1 MKKMKKS
8 KSLFA
13 AILAVLSIGLVSCGN
28 ENNPSQP
35 SNNPTTPSNNSQ
47 TPSVKNSYTFD
58 VNGELKEGM
67 TVTLIFKNN
76 GSAIVEQ
83 ASVVYSVD
91 DASKATVSGNK
102 ITFTGNGTVKITAT
116 YKGETIEKT
125 VEVAEGEHIY
135 TIAEAKA
142 ASSDLNNL
150 IKMRGKVTASLG
162 KSAYISDTTGGAYI
176 YNWSFNSADTAITNK
191 SFTVGQTV
199 DITAFIVHSNSKDKN
214 GNQNER
220 GLQISN
226 WNSEKRE
233 RVSGTSA
240 IVSTTEVEAMK
251 PIELDEAG
259 YKALTYDKVGNL
271 YTFEAEY
278 VSGNPKE
285 KGVNVKFKLGNTDIV
300 LRTDKYDPASPS
312 DTLVTGKKYKITAP
326 LSWFNGAQFA
336 YASSGVSIVEA
347 DAKPLEVS
355 YTGNAYVGQKVT
367 LETTASGV
375 KVTEGVTYTIEEGI
389 DLASL
394 ENGVLTITGEGTI
407 KVKATYVKDGKTLTA
422 EVTINATAL
431 ALSKLSELKSMTS
444 GKVKSR
450 GYVMGYTGTPRI
462 DYGLYDKVFIAD
474 GEDYFILYKVKPE
487 QLTGINVG
495 DLIEFTGDI
504 SHFPNGSVTT
514 YETRN
519 NVITKLTE
527 ADPSIVKPTATELT
541 SSSATFTFG
550 QDNISKAYKINQ
562 GVVISNTE
570 DSSGNMTVKFTLG
583 SNEYDLF
590 MDSRDYEITKDPFT
604 KLTVGTVF
612 NANVF
617 AAASNFFCPSNIEI
631 ISQQEVLTMDKEKAE
646 INIHGNDKTLQLN
659 ATYTGGSNT
668 DPIVWSS
675 SAESVATVDQ
685 NGLVTGVAVGETI
698 ITAKKSETL
707 SVQAKIT
714 VVDENITKVKV
725 SFNSDIADLLTI
737 DDSAKTA
744 TLTTQG
750 ITFLI
755 KQEGSPTPL
764 SQMKDYL
771 SSSNSLRFY
780 QGYSME
786 ISVASGTIKAIKPD
800 SYAKKAFTAKNIS
813 STDFTVTDID
823 TVSMKNTT
831 SSKISMKAVKQ
842 VQIFSLEFT
851 LGE

>member
-102 ITFTGNGTVKITAT
+102 ITFTGSGSIKITAT

-142 ASSDLNNL
+142 AKSDMNNL

-162 KSAYISDTTGGAYI
+162 KSAYISDSTGGAYI
-176 YNWSFNSADTAITNK
+176 YNWLFNNADTAITNK

-199 DITAFIVHSNSKDKN
+199 DITAFIVHSTNK
-214 GNQNER
+214 GER

-226 WNSEKRE
+226 WNSEKKE
-233 RVSGTSA
+233 RVNGTSA

-278 VSGNPKE
+278 VSGTPS
-285 KGVNVKFKLGNTDIV
+285 KGENADVLFKLGNTTIK
-300 LRTDKYDPASPS
+300 LRTDKFDPAAPS
-312 DTLVTGKKYKITAP
+312 DTLVAGKNYKITAP
-326 LSWFNGAQFA
+326 LSWYNGAQFA

-355 YTGNAYVGQKVT
+355 YTGNAYVGKEVT
-367 LETTASGV
+367 LVTTASGV
-375 KVTEGVTYTIEEGI
+375 KVTEGVTYTIEEGS

-394 ENGVLTITGEGTI
+394 ENDVLTITGEGTI

-450 GYVMGYTGTPRI
+450 GYVMGYTGTPRS
-462 DYGLYDKVFIAD
+462 DYGLYDKVFVAD
-474 GEDYFILYKVKPE
+474 GEDYFILYKVQPE
-487 QLTGINVG
+487 QLTGIKVG

-504 SHFPNGSVTT
+504 SHYANGSVTT
-514 YETRN
+514 YETKN

-527 ADPSIVKPTATELT
+527 ADSSIVKPTATELT
-541 SSSATFTFG
+541 STSAAFAFG
-550 QDNISKAYKINQ
+550 QTNISKAYKINQ
-562 GVVISNTE
+562 GVVVSNTE

-590 MDSRDYEITKDPFT
+590 MDSRDYDITKDPFT
-604 KLTVGTVF
+604 KLTVGAVF

-617 AAASNFFCPSNIEI
+617 AAATNFFCPSNIEI
-631 ISQQEVLTMDKEKAE
+631 TSQQEVFTMDKEKAE

-659 ATYTGGSNT
+659 ATYHGSNT

-685 NGLVTGVAVGETI
+685 NGLVTGVAVGEAI

-707 SVQAKIT
+707 KVQAKIT
-714 VVDENITKVKV
+714 VVDVNITKITVA
-725 SFNSDIADLLTI
+725 FNSEIADLLTI

-755 KQEGSPTPL
+755 KQEGSNTPL

-771 SSSNSLRFY
+771 SKNSLRFY
-780 QGYSME
+780 KGYSME

-800 SYAKKAFTAKNIS
+800 SYAKKAFTADNITS
-813 STDFTVTDID
+813 DDFTVTDID

-831 SSKISMKAVKQ
+831 SSKISMKAKNQ

>member
-102 ITFTGNGTVKITAT
+102 ITFTGNGSVKITAT

-142 ASSDLNNL
+142 ATSDANNL

-162 KSAYISDTTGGAYI
+162 TSAYISDSTGGAYI
-176 YNWSFNSADTAITNK
+176 YNWSFNNADTAITNK

-226 WNSEKRE
+226 YNSGS

-278 VSGNPKE
+278 VSGKPSKGT
-285 KGVNVKFKLGNTDIV
+285 GVNVKFKLGNTDIV
-300 LRTDKYDPASPS
+300 LRTDKFDPAAPS
-312 DTLVTGKKYKITAP
+312 DTLVAGKKYKITAP

-336 YASSGVSIVEA
+336 YASSGVSIVDA

-355 YTGNAYVGQKVT
+355 YTGDAYVGKEVT
-367 LETTASGV
+367 LVTTANGV
-375 KVTEGVTYTIEEGI
+375 KVTEGVTYTIEEGS

-394 ENGVLTITGEGTI
+394 ENDVLTITGEGTI

-431 ALSKLSELKSMTS
+431 ALSKLSELKSMTT

-462 DYGLYDKVFIAD
+462 DSGLYDKVFIAD

-504 SHFPNGSVTT
+504 QHYKQGDVTT
-514 YETRN
+514 YETKN

-527 ADPSIVKPTATELT
+527 ADSSIVKPTATELT
-541 SSSATFTFG
+541 SSSAAFAFG
-550 QDNISKAYKINQ
+550 QANISKAFKINQ
-562 GVVISNTE
+562 GVVVSNTE

-583 SNEYDLF
+583 SNEYELF
-590 MDSRDYEITKDPFT
+590 MDSRDYDITKDPFT
-604 KLTVGTVF
+604 KLTAGAVF
-612 NANVF
+612 NADVF

-631 ISQQEVLTMDKEKAE
+631 TSQQEVLTLDKEE
-646 INIHGNDKTLQLN
+646 GTINIHGNDKTLQLN
-659 ATYTGGSNT
+659 ATYGGTNT
-668 DPIVWSS
+668 APIVWSS
-675 SAESVATVDQ
+675 SVESVATVNQ

-714 VVDENITKVKV
+714 VVDENITKVTISASDLTEMETAGAVNQEVKGIKIEISNGIVNVANIRVYQGQTLKLTSNIGLMTKV
-725 SFNSDIADLLTI
+725 VFTCTASGD
-737 DDSAKTA
+737 AKYGPGCFTGTNYTA
-744 TLTTQG
+744 GEEETGTWELAAGASSLTLTASKKQVRITQ
-750 ITFLI
+750 
-755 KQEGSPTPL
+755 
-764 SQMKDYL
+764 
-771 SSSNSLRFY
+771 
-780 QGYSME
+780 ME
-786 ISVASGTIKAIKPD
+786 ISYIPSA
-800 SYAKKAFTAKNIS
+800 
-813 STDFTVTDID
+813 
-823 TVSMKNTT
+823 
-831 SSKISMKAVKQ
+831 
-842 VQIFSLEFT
+842 E
-851 LGE
+851 

>member
-142 ASSDLNNL
+142 ATSDMNNL

-162 KSAYISDTTGGAYI
+162 ESAYISDSTGGAYI
-176 YNWSFNSADTAITNK
+176 YKWSFNNADTAITNK

-199 DITAFIVHSNSKDKN
+199 DITAFIVHSNN
-214 GNQNER
+214 GGER

-226 WNSEKRE
+226 WNSEKKE
-233 RVSGTSA
+233 RVNGTSA

-355 YTGNAYVGQKVT
+355 YTGNANVGEIVN
-367 LETTASGV
+367 LVTTASGV
-375 KVTEGVTYTIEEGI
+375 KVTEGVTYTIEEGSN
-389 DLASL
+389 LASL

-431 ALSKLSELKSMTS
+431 TLSKLSELKSMTT

-450 GYVMGYTGTPRI
+450 GYVMGYTGTPRS
-462 DYGLYDKVFIAD
+462 DTGLYDKVFIAD
-474 GEDYFILYKVKPE
+474 GEDYFILYKVLPE
-487 QLTGINVG
+487 QLNGINVG

-514 YETRN
+514 YETKN

-527 ADPSIVKPTATELT
+527 ADSSIVKPTATELT
-541 SSSATFTFG
+541 SSSAAFTFG
-550 QDNISKAYKINQ
+550 QVNISKAYKINQ
-562 GVVISNTE
+562 GVVISNTKN
-570 DSSGNMTVKFTLG
+570 SKGNMTVKFTLG
-583 SNEYDLF
+583 LNEYELF
-590 MDSRDYEITKDPFT
+590 MDSRDYDITKDPFT
-604 KLTVGTVF
+604 KLKAGAVF
-612 NANVF
+612 NADVF
-617 AAASNFFCPSNIEI
+617 AAATNFFCPSNIEI
-631 ISQQEVLTMDKEKAE
+631 TGEQEVLTIDKKEGT
-646 INIHGNDKTLQLN
+646 INIHDNNKTLQLN
-659 ATYTGGSNT
+659 ATYAGGSNT

-685 NGLVTGVAVGETI
+685 NGLVTGVAVGETT

-714 VVDENITKVKV
+714 VVDENNAKVKI
-725 SFNSDIADLLTI
+725 SFNSDIDDLFI
-737 DDSAKTA
+737 ADDSAKTA

-755 KQEGSPTPL
+755 KQGSSNIAP
-764 SQMKDYL
+764 SQMKGYL
-771 SSSNSLRFY
+771 SKGSLRFY
-780 QGYSME
+780 KGYSME
-786 ISVASGTIKAIKPD
+786 ISVASGTIKAISPISD
-800 SYAKKAFTAKNIS
+800 SSKAFTEDNIWS
-813 STDFTVTDID
+813 DDFTVTGND

-831 SSKISMKAVKQ
+831 SSKISMKALNQVK
-842 VQIFSLEFT
+842 IFSLEFT
-851 LGE
+851 LGD

>member
-13 AILAVLSIGLVSCGN
+13 AVLAVLSIGLVSCGN
-28 ENNPSQP
+28 ESSQP
-35 SNNPTTPSNNSQ
+35 SSNPTTPSNNSQ

-102 ITFTGNGTVKITAT
+102 ITFTGNGSIKITAT

-142 ASSDLNNL
+142 ASSDASHL

-162 KSAYISDTTGGAYI
+162 TSAYISDTTGGAYI
-176 YNWSFNSADTAITNK
+176 YNWSYNNADTAITNK
-191 SFTVGQTV
+191 AFTVGQTV
-199 DITAFIVHSNSKDKN
+199 DITAFIVHSTN
-214 GNQNER
+214 GGER

-226 WNSEKRE
+226 YNSGS

-312 DTLVTGKKYKITAP
+312 DTLVAGKKYKITAP
-326 LSWFNGAQFA
+326 LSWFNGAKFA

-347 DAKPLEVS
+347 DSEPLEVS
-355 YTGNAYVGQKVT
+355 YTGNAYVGDKVT
-367 LETTASGV
+367 LVTTASGV
-375 KVTEGVTYTIEEGI
+375 KVTEGVTYTIEEGSN
-389 DLASL
+389 LASL
-394 ENGVLTITGEGTI
+394 ENGVLTITGEGAI

-431 ALSKLSELKSMTS
+431 TLSKLSELKSMTT

-450 GYVMGYTGTPRI
+450 GYVMGYTGTPRS
-462 DYGLYDKVFIAD
+462 DSGLYDKVFIAD
-474 GEDYFILYKVKPE
+474 GEDYFILYKVQPE

-504 SHFPNGSVTT
+504 QHYKQADVTT
-514 YETRN
+514 YETKN

-527 ADPSIVKPTATELT
+527 ADSSIVKPTATELT
-541 SSSATFTFG
+541 SSSAAFAFG
-550 QDNISKAYKINQ
+550 QANISKAYKINQ
-562 GVVISNTE
+562 GVVTSNTK
-570 DSSGNMTVKFTLG
+570 DSKGNMTVKFTLG
-583 SNEYDLF
+583 SNEYELF
-590 MDSRDYEITKDPFT
+590 MDSRDYDITKDPFT
-604 KLTVGTVF
+604 KLTVGAVF
-612 NANVF
+612 NADVF

-631 ISQQEVLTMDKEKAE
+631 TGEQEVLTLDKKEGE

-659 ATYTGGSNT
+659 ATYTGTNA

-685 NGLVTGVAVGETI
+685 NGLVTGVAVGETT

-725 SFNSDIADLLTI
+725 SFNSGIANLLTI
-737 DDSAKTA
+737 DDSTKTA
-744 TLTTQG
+744 TFTTQG

-755 KQEGSPTPL
+755 KQGGSNIPL
-764 SQMKDYL
+764 SQMKNYL
-771 SSSNSLRFY
+771 SKNSLRFY
-780 QGYSME
+780 KDYSME
-786 ISVASGTIKAIKPD
+786 ISVASGTIKAIRPD
-800 SYAKKAFTAKNIS
+800 SYAKKAFTAENIS
-813 STDFTVTDID
+813 SKDFTVTDTD

-831 SSKISMKAVKQ
+831 SSKISMTAVNQ
-842 VQIFSLEFT
+842 VQIYSLEFT
-851 LGE
+851 LGD

>member
-28 ENNPSQP
+28 ESSQP
-35 SNNPTTPSNNSQ
+35 SSNPTTPSNNSQ

-102 ITFTGNGTVKITAT
+102 ITFTGNGSIKITAT

-142 ASSDLNNL
+142 ASSDASHL

-162 KSAYISDTTGGAYI
+162 TSAYISDTTGGAYI
-176 YNWSFNSADTAITNK
+176 YNWSYNNADTAITNK
-191 SFTVGQTV
+191 AFTVGQTV
-199 DITAFIVHSNSKDKN
+199 DITAFIVHSTN
-214 GNQNER
+214 GGER

-226 WNSEKRE
+226 YNSGS

-312 DTLVTGKKYKITAP
+312 DTLVAGKKYKITAP

-347 DAKPLEVS
+347 DSEPLEVS
-355 YTGNAYVGQKVT
+355 YTGNAYVGDKVT
-367 LETTASGV
+367 LVTTASGV
-375 KVTEGVTYTIEEGI
+375 KVTEGVTYTIEEGSN
-389 DLASL
+389 LASL
-394 ENGVLTITGEGTI
+394 ENGVLTITGEGAI

-431 ALSKLSELKSMTS
+431 TLSKLSELKSMTT

-450 GYVMGYTGTPRI
+450 GYVMGYTGTPRS
-462 DYGLYDKVFIAD
+462 DSGLYDKVFIAD
-474 GEDYFILYKVKPE
+474 GEDYFILYKVQPE

-504 SHFPNGSVTT
+504 QHYKQADVTT
-514 YETRN
+514 YETKN

-527 ADPSIVKPTATELT
+527 ADSSIVKPTATELT
-541 SSSATFTFG
+541 SSSAAFAFG
-550 QDNISKAYKINQ
+550 QANISKAYKINQ
-562 GVVISNTE
+562 GVVTSNTK
-570 DSSGNMTVKFTLG
+570 DSKGNMTVKFTLG
-583 SNEYDLF
+583 SNEYELF
-590 MDSRDYEITKDPFT
+590 MDSCDYDITKDPFT
-604 KLTVGTVF
+604 KLTVGAVF
-612 NANVF
+612 NADVF

-631 ISQQEVLTMDKEKAE
+631 TGEQEVLTLDKKEGE

-659 ATYTGGSNT
+659 ATYTGTNAGAIT
-668 DPIVWSS
+668 WSS
-675 SAESVATVDQ
+675 SVESVATVDQ

-707 SVQAKIT
+707 SVKAKIT
-714 VVDENITKVKV
+714 VVDENITKVTISASDLTETVAAGAVNQEVKGIKIEISNGLVNVANIRVYKGQTLKLTSNIGLMTKV
-725 SFNSDIADLLTI
+725 VFTCIASGD
-737 DDSAKTA
+737 AKYGPGCFTGTNYTA
-744 TLTTQG
+744 GEEETGTWELAAGASSLTLTASKNQVRITQ
-750 ITFLI
+750 
-755 KQEGSPTPL
+755 
-764 SQMKDYL
+764 
-771 SSSNSLRFY
+771 
-780 QGYSME
+780 ME
-786 ISVASGTIKAIKPD
+786 ISYIPSA
-800 SYAKKAFTAKNIS
+800 
-813 STDFTVTDID
+813 
-823 TVSMKNTT
+823 
-831 SSKISMKAVKQ
+831 
-842 VQIFSLEFT
+842 E
-851 LGE
+851 

>member
-28 ENNPSQP
+28 ENNSSQQP

-102 ITFTGNGTVKITAT
+102 ITFTGNGSIKITAT

-125 VEVAEGEHIY
+125 VDVADGEHIY

-142 ASSDLNNL
+142 AKSDMNNL

-162 KSAYISDTTGGAYI
+162 KSAYISDSTGGAYI

-199 DITAFIVHSNSKDKN
+199 DITAFIVHSTN
-214 GNQNER
+214 GGER

-233 RVSGTSA
+233 RVNGTSA

-259 YKALTYDKVGNL
+259 FKALTYDKVGNL

-278 VSGNPKE
+278 VSGKPSQGN
-285 KGVNVKFKLGNTDIV
+285 GVDVKFKLGNTDIT
-300 LRTDKYDPASPS
+300 LRTDKFDPAIPS
-312 DTLVTGKKYKITAP
+312 DTLVAGKKYKITAP

-347 DAKPLEVS
+347 DSKPLEVS
-355 YTGNAYVGQKVT
+355 YTGDAYVGQKVT

-375 KVTEGVTYTIEEGI
+375 KVTEGVTYTIEEGSN
-389 DLASL
+389 LASL

-431 ALSKLSELKSMTS
+431 ALSKLSELKSMTT

-450 GYVMGYTGTPRI
+450 GYVMGYTGTPRS
-462 DYGLYDKVFIAD
+462 DSGLYDKVFIAD
-474 GEDYFILYKVKPE
+474 GEDYFILYKVQPE

-504 SHFPNGSVTT
+504 SHYLNESVTT
-514 YETRN
+514 YETKN
-519 NVITKLTE
+519 NIITKLTE
-527 ADPSIVKPTATELT
+527 TDSSIIKPTATELT
-541 SSSATFTFG
+541 SSSAAFAFG
-550 QDNISKAYKINQ
+550 QANISKAYKINK
-562 GVVISNTE
+562 GVVVSNTE
-570 DSSGNMTVKFTLG
+570 DSKGNMTVKFTLG

-590 MDSRDYEITKDPFT
+590 MDSRDYDITKDPFT
-604 KLTVGTVF
+604 KLKAGATF

-631 ISQQEVLTMDKEKAE
+631 TGEQEVLTIDKKEGE

-659 ATYTGGSNT
+659 ASYTGTNASV
-668 DPIVWSS
+668 IVWSS
-675 SAESVATVDQ
+675 SVESVATVDQ

-707 SVQAKIT
+707 YAQAKIT
-714 VVDENITKVKV
+714 VVDENITKVTV

-737 DDSAKTA
+737 DDSKKTA
-744 TLTTQG
+744 TFTTQG

-771 SSSNSLRFY
+771 SRNSLRFY
-780 QGYSME
+780 KGYSME
-786 ISVASGTIKAIKPD
+786 ISVASGTIKAIRPD
-800 SYAKKAFTAKNIS
+800 SYAKKAFTAENIS
-813 STDFTVTDID
+813 SKDFTVTDTD

-831 SSKISMKAVKQ
+831 SSKISMTAVNQ
-842 VQIFSLEFT
+842 VQIYSLEFT
-851 LGE
+851 LGD

>member
-91 DASKATVSGNK
+91 DASKATVFGNK
-102 ITFTGNGTVKITAT
+102 ITFTGNGSVKITAT

-142 ASSDLNNL
+142 ATSDANNL

-162 KSAYISDTTGGAYI
+162 TSAYISDSTGGAYI
-176 YNWSFNSADTAITNK
+176 YNWSFNNADTAITNK

-226 WNSEKRE
+226 YNSGS

-278 VSGNPKE
+278 VSGKPSKGT
-285 KGVNVKFKLGNTDIV
+285 GVNVKFKLGNTDIV
-300 LRTDKYDPASPS
+300 LRTDKFDPAAPS
-312 DTLVTGKKYKITAP
+312 DTLVAGKKYKITAP

-336 YASSGVSIVEA
+336 YASSGVSIVDA

-355 YTGNAYVGQKVT
+355 YTGDAYVGKEVT
-367 LETTASGV
+367 LVTTANGV
-375 KVTEGVTYTIEEGI
+375 KVTEGVTYTIEEGS

-394 ENGVLTITGEGTI
+394 ENDVLTITGEGTI
-407 KVKATYVKDGKTLTA
+407 KIKATYVKDGKTLTA

-431 ALSKLSELKSMTS
+431 ALSKLSELKSMTT

-462 DYGLYDKVFIAD
+462 DSGLYDKVFIAD

-487 QLTGINVG
+487 QLNGINVG

-504 SHFPNGSVTT
+504 QHYKQGDVTT
-514 YETRN
+514 YETKN

-527 ADPSIVKPTATELT
+527 ADSSIVKPTATELT
-541 SSSATFTFG
+541 STSAAFAFG
-550 QDNISKAYKINQ
+550 QANISKAYKINQ
-562 GVVISNTE
+562 GVVVSNTE
-570 DSSGNMTVKFTLG
+570 ESSGNMTVKFTLG
-583 SNEYDLF
+583 SNEYELF
-590 MDSRDYEITKDPFT
+590 MDSRDYDITKVL
-604 KLTVGTVF
+604 KLTAGAVF
-612 NANVF
+612 NADVF

-631 ISQQEVLTMDKEKAE
+631 TSQQEVLTLDKEE
-646 INIHGNDKTLQLN
+646 GTINIHGNDKTLQLK
-659 ATYTGGSNT
+659 ATYGGTNT
-668 DPIVWSS
+668 APIVWSS
-675 SAESVATVDQ
+675 SVESVATVDQ

-714 VVDENITKVKV
+714 VVDENITKVTISASDLTEAVAGAVNQEVKGIKIEISTGLVNVANIKV
-725 SFNSDIADLLTI
+725 YKGQTLKLTSNIGLMTKVVFTCIASGD
-737 DDSAKTA
+737 AKYGPGCFTGTNYTA
-744 TLTTQG
+744 GEEQTGTWELAAGASSLTLTASKQQVRITQ
-750 ITFLI
+750 
-755 KQEGSPTPL
+755 
-764 SQMKDYL
+764 
-771 SSSNSLRFY
+771 
-780 QGYSME
+780 ME
-786 ISVASGTIKAIKPD
+786 ISYIPSA
-800 SYAKKAFTAKNIS
+800 
-813 STDFTVTDID
+813 
-823 TVSMKNTT
+823 
-831 SSKISMKAVKQ
+831 
-842 VQIFSLEFT
+842 E
-851 LGE
+851 

>member
-28 ENNPSQP
+28 ENNPSQQP

-76 GSAIVEQ
+76 GSAIADQ
-83 ASVVYSVD
+83 KGVVYSVD

-102 ITFTGNGTVKITAT
+102 ITFTGNGSVKITAT

-142 ASSDLNNL
+142 ASSDMNNL

-162 KSAYISDTTGGAYI
+162 KSAYISDSTGGAYI
-176 YNWSFNSADTAITNK
+176 YNWSFNNADTAITNK

-199 DITAFIVHSNSKDKN
+199 DITAFIVHSTN
-214 GNQNER
+214 GGER

-226 WNSEKRE
+226 WNSEKKE
-233 RVSGTSA
+233 RVNGTSA

-278 VSGNPKE
+278 VSGNPKD

-300 LRTDKYDPASPS
+300 LRTDKFDPASPS
-312 DTLVTGKKYKITAP
+312 DTLVAGKKYKITAP

-355 YTGNAYVGQKVT
+355 YTGNAYVGKKVT

-375 KVTEGVTYTIEEGI
+375 KVTEGVTYTIEEGS

-394 ENGVLTITGEGTI
+394 ENDVLTITGEGTI

-431 ALSKLSELKSMTS
+431 TLSKLSELKSMTS

-450 GYVMGYTGTPRI
+450 GYVMGYTGTPRS
-462 DYGLYDKVFIAD
+462 DFGLYDKVFIAD
-474 GEDYFILYKVKPE
+474 GEDYFILYKVQPE
-487 QLTGINVG
+487 QLTGIKVG

-504 SHFPNGSVTT
+504 SHYPNGSVTT
-514 YETRN
+514 YETKN

-527 ADPSIVKPTATELT
+527 ADSSIVKPTATELT
-541 SSSATFTFG
+541 SSSAAFTFG
-550 QDNISKAYKINQ
+550 QANISKAYKINQ
-562 GVVISNTE
+562 GVVVSNTE
-570 DSSGNMTVKFTLG
+570 DSSGNMTVKFALS
-583 SNEYDLF
+583 SNEYELF
-590 MDSRDYEITKDPFT
+590 MDSRDYDITKDPFT
-604 KLTVGTVF
+604 KLTAGAVF

-631 ISQQEVLTMDKEKAE
+631 TSQQEVLTLDKKEGE

-659 ATYTGGSNT
+659 ATYTGSNT

-685 NGLVTGVAVGETI
+685 NGLVTGVAVGETT

-707 SVQAKIT
+707 KVQAKIT
-714 VVDENITKVKV
+714 VVDENITKVTV
-725 SFNSDIADLLTI
+725 SFSSDIADLLTI

-755 KQEGSPTPL
+755 KQEGSNTPL

-771 SSSNSLRFY
+771 SRNSLRFY
-780 QGYSME
+780 KGYSME

-800 SYAKKAFTAKNIS
+800 SYAKKAFTADNILS
-813 STDFTVTDID
+813 NDFTVTDID

-831 SSKISMKAVKQ
+831 SSKISMTAVNQ
-842 VQIFSLEFT
+842 VQIYSLEFT
-851 LGE
+851 LGN

>member
-28 ENNPSQP
+28 ESSQP
-35 SNNPTTPSNNSQ
+35 SSNPTTPSNNSQ

-102 ITFTGNGTVKITAT
+102 ITFTGNGSVKITAT

-142 ASSDLNNL
+142 ASSDANHL

-162 KSAYISDTTGGAYI
+162 TSAYISDTTGGAYI
-176 YNWSFNSADTAITNK
+176 YNWSYNNADTAITNK

-199 DITAFIVHSNSKDKN
+199 DITAFIVHSNKKDKN
-214 GNQNER
+214 GNQIER

-226 WNSEKRE
+226 YNSGS

-278 VSGNPKE
+278 VSGKPS
-285 KGVNVKFKLGNTDIV
+285 KGTGVDVKFKLGNTDIV
-300 LRTDKYDPASPS
+300 LRTDKFDPAAPS
-312 DTLVTGKKYKITAP
+312 DTLVAGKKYKITAP
-326 LSWFNGAQFA
+326 LSWFNGSQFA

-355 YTGNAYVGQKVT
+355 YTGNAYVGKEVT
-367 LETTASGV
+367 LVTTASGV
-375 KVTEGVTYTIEEGI
+375 KVTEGVTYTIEEGS

-394 ENGVLTITGEGTI
+394 ENDVLTITGEGTI

-431 ALSKLSELKSMTS
+431 ALSKLSELKSMTT

-462 DYGLYDKVFIAD
+462 DSGLYDKVFVAD

-504 SHFPNGSVTT
+504 QHYKQGDVTT
-514 YETRN
+514 YETKN

-527 ADPSIVKPTATELT
+527 ADSSIVKPTATELT
-541 SSSATFTFG
+541 SSSAAFTFG
-550 QDNISKAYKINQ
+550 QDNISKAYKINH
-562 GVVISNTE
+562 GVVVSNTE

-583 SNEYDLF
+583 SNEYELF
-590 MDSRDYEITKDPFT
+590 MDSRDYDITKDPFT
-604 KLTVGTVF
+604 KLTAGAVF
-612 NANVF
+612 NADVF

-631 ISQQEVLTMDKEKAE
+631 TSQQEVLTLDKEE
-646 INIHGNDKTLQLN
+646 GTINIHGNDKTLQLN
-659 ATYTGGSNT
+659 ATYGGTNT
-668 DPIVWSS
+668 APIVWSS
-675 SAESVATVDQ
+675 SAESVATVNQ

-707 SVQAKIT
+707 KVQAKIT
-714 VVDENITKVKV
+714 VVDVNITKVTISASDLTEMETAGAVNQEVKGIKIEISNGIVNVANIRVYQGKTLKLTSNIGLMTKV
-725 SFNSDIADLLTI
+725 VFTCTASGD
-737 DDSAKTA
+737 AKYGPGCFIGTNYTA
-744 TLTTQG
+744 GEGETGTWELAAGASSLTLTASKKQVRITQ
-750 ITFLI
+750 
-755 KQEGSPTPL
+755 
-764 SQMKDYL
+764 
-771 SSSNSLRFY
+771 
-780 QGYSME
+780 ME
-786 ISVASGTIKAIKPD
+786 ISYIPSA
-800 SYAKKAFTAKNIS
+800 
-813 STDFTVTDID
+813 
-823 TVSMKNTT
+823 
-831 SSKISMKAVKQ
+831 
-842 VQIFSLEFT
+842 E
-851 LGE
+851 

>member
-47 TPSVKNSYTFD
+47 IPSVKNSYTFD

-142 ASSDLNNL
+142 ATSDMNNL

-162 KSAYISDTTGGAYI
+162 KSAYISDSTGGAYI
-176 YNWSFNSADTAITNK
+176 YNWSFNNADTAITNK

-199 DITAFIVHSNSKDKN
+199 DITAFIVHSNN
-214 GNQNER
+214 GGER

-226 WNSEKRE
+226 WNSEKKE
-233 RVSGTSA
+233 RVNGTSA

-278 VSGNPKE
+278 VSGNPQK

-312 DTLVTGKKYKITAP
+312 DTLVAGKKYKITAP

-355 YTGNAYVGQKVT
+355 YTGNAYVGKEVT
-367 LETTASGV
+367 LVTTANGV
-375 KVTEGVTYTIEEGI
+375 KVTEGVTYTIEEGS

-450 GYVMGYTGTPRI
+450 GYVMGHTGTPRS
-462 DYGLYDKVFIAD
+462 DYGLYDKVFVAD
-474 GEDYFILYKVKPE
+474 GEDYFILYKVQPE
-487 QLTGINVG
+487 QLTGIKVG

-504 SHFPNGSVTT
+504 SHYANGSVTT
-514 YETRN
+514 YETEN

-527 ADPSIVKPTATELT
+527 ADSSIVKPTATELT
-541 SSSATFTFG
+541 STSAAFAFG
-550 QDNISKAYKINQ
+550 QANISKAYKINQ
-562 GVVISNTE
+562 GVVVSNTE
-570 DSSGNMTVKFTLG
+570 DSSGIMTVKFTLG

-590 MDSRDYEITKDPFT
+590 MDSRDYDITKDPFT
-604 KLTVGTVF
+604 KLTAGAVF

-617 AAASNFFCPSNIEI
+617 AAATNFFCPSNIEI
-631 ISQQEVLTMDKEKAE
+631 TSQQEVFTMDKEKGE

-707 SVQAKIT
+707 KVQAKIT
-714 VVDENITKVKV
+714 VVDENITTVTV
-725 SFNSDIADLLTI
+725 SFTSEIDDLFIA

-750 ITFLI
+750 ITFLF
-755 KQEGSPTPL
+755 KQGSSNIAP
-764 SQMKDYL
+764 SQMKRYL
-771 SSSNSLRFY
+771 SSNSLRFY

-786 ISVASGTIKAIKPD
+786 ISVASGTIKAISPD
-800 SYAKKAFTAKNIS
+800 SNPSNPFTKGSIS
-813 STDFTVTDID
+813 SNDFTVTDID
-823 TVSMKNTT
+823 TVSMINTT
-831 SSKISMKAVKQ
+831 SSKISMKAEKKVK
-842 VQIFSLEFT
+842 INSLEFT
-851 LGE
+851 LGN

>member
-47 TPSVKNSYTFD
+47 TPSVKSSYTFD

-102 ITFTGNGTVKITAT
+102 ITFTGNGSVKITAT

-125 VEVAEGEHIY
+125 IEVAEGEHIY

-142 ASSDLNNL
+142 ATSDANNL

-162 KSAYISDTTGGAYI
+162 TSAYISDSTGGAYI
-176 YNWSFNSADTAITNK
+176 YNWSFNNADTAITNK

-199 DITAFIVHSNSKDKN
+199 DITAFIVHSTNK
-214 GNQNER
+214 GER

-226 WNSEKRE
+226 FNSGS

-312 DTLVTGKKYKITAP
+312 DTLVAGKKYKITAP

-355 YTGNAYVGQKVT
+355 YTGNAYVGKEVT
-367 LETTASGV
+367 LVTTASGV
-375 KVTEGVTYTIEEGI
+375 KVTEGVTYTIEEGS

-394 ENGVLTITGEGTI
+394 ENDVLTITGEGTI

-450 GYVMGYTGTPRI
+450 GYVMGHTGTPRS
-462 DYGLYDKVFIAD
+462 DYGLYDKVFVAD
-474 GEDYFILYKVKPE
+474 GEDYFILYKVQPE
-487 QLTGINVG
+487 QLTGIKVG

-504 SHFPNGSVTT
+504 SHYANGSVTT
-514 YETRN
+514 YETKN

-527 ADPSIVKPTATELT
+527 ADSSIVKPTATELT
-541 SSSATFTFG
+541 STSAAFAFG
-550 QDNISKAYKINQ
+550 QANISKAFKINQ
-562 GVVISNTE
+562 GVVVSNTE

-604 KLTVGTVF
+604 KLTAGAVF

-617 AAASNFFCPSNIEI
+617 AAATNFFCPSNIEI
-631 ISQQEVLTMDKEKAE
+631 TSQQEVFTMDKEKAE

-707 SVQAKIT
+707 KAQARIT
-714 VVDENITKVKV
+714 VVDENITTVTV

-755 KQEGSPTPL
+755 KQEGSTTPL
-764 SQMKDYL
+764 SDMKKYL
-771 SSSNSLRFY
+771 SNNSLRFY
-780 QGYSME
+780 KDYSME

-800 SYAKKAFTAKNIS
+800 SYSSKAFTKDNIQS
-813 STDFTVTDID
+813 NDFTVTDID

-831 SSKISMKAVKQ
+831 SSKISMTARNQ
-842 VQIFSLEFT
+842 VRIFSLEFT
-851 LGE
+851 LGD

>member
-142 ASSDLNNL
+142 ATSDMNNL

-162 KSAYISDTTGGAYI
+162 KSAYISDSTGGAYI
-176 YNWSFNSADTAITNK
+176 YNWSFNNADTAITNK

-199 DITAFIVHSNSKDKN
+199 DITAFIVHSNN
-214 GNQNER
+214 GGER

-226 WNSEKRE
+226 WNSEKKE

-259 YKALTYDKVGNL
+259 FKALTSDKVGNL

-278 VSGNPKE
+278 VSGKPSKGT
-285 KGVNVKFKLGNTDIV
+285 GVNVKFKLGNTDIV
-300 LRTDKYDPASPS
+300 LRTDSYDPAVPS

-336 YASSGVSIVEA
+336 YASSGVSIVDA

-355 YTGNAYVGQKVT
+355 YTGDAYVGKEVT
-367 LETTASGV
+367 LVTTANGV
-375 KVTEGVTYTIEEGI
+375 KVTEGVTYTIEEGS

-394 ENGVLTITGEGTI
+394 ENDVLTITGEGTI

-462 DYGLYDKVFIAD
+462 DSGLYDKVFVAD

-504 SHFPNGSVTT
+504 QHYKQGDVTT
-514 YETRN
+514 YETKN

-527 ADPSIVKPTATELT
+527 ADSSIVKPTATELT
-541 SSSATFTFG
+541 SSSAAFAFG
-550 QDNISKAYKINQ
+550 QANISKAYKINQ
-562 GVVISNTE
+562 GVVVSNTE
-570 DSSGNMTVKFTLG
+570 DSKGNMTVKFTLG
-583 SNEYDLF
+583 SNEYELF
-590 MDSRDYEITKDPFT
+590 MDSRDYDITKDPFT
-604 KLTVGTVF
+604 KLKAGAVF
-612 NANVF
+612 NADVF
-617 AAASNFFCPSNIEI
+617 AAATNFFCPSNIEI
-631 ISQQEVLTMDKEKAE
+631 TGEQEVLTLDKKEGT

-685 NGLVTGVAVGETI
+685 NGLVTGVAVGETT
-698 ITAKKSETL
+698 ITAKKSDTL
-707 SVQAKIT
+707 YVEAKIT
-714 VVDENITKVKV
+714 VVDKNV
-725 SFNSDIADLLTI
+725 
-737 DDSAKTA
+737 
-744 TLTTQG
+744 TT
-750 ITFLI
+750 
-755 KQEGSPTPL
+755 
-764 SQMKDYL
+764 
-771 SSSNSLRFY
+771 
-780 QGYSME
+780 
-786 ISVASGTIKAIKPD
+786 VTIK
-800 SYAKKAFTAKNIS
+800 
-813 STDFTVTDID
+813 STDFGLNG
-823 TVSMKNTT
+823 KQT
-831 SSKISMKAVKQ
+831 SSVDKTINDLNFKISGSNTSGICDFRGDHIRIFKGNKIEISTNSGLINKVIFTCTASGKAIYGPGNFEGSNYTAGEEETGTWELAAGASSLSLTAKENQ
-842 VQIFSLEFT
+842 VRITQMEIYYISSAK
-851 LGE
+851 

>member
-28 ENNPSQP
+28 ESSQP
-35 SNNPTTPSNNSQ
+35 SSNPTTPSNNSQ

-102 ITFTGNGTVKITAT
+102 ITFTGNGSVKITAT

-142 ASSDLNNL
+142 AKSDMNNL

-176 YNWSFNSADTAITNK
+176 YNWSFNDADTAITNK

-199 DITAFIVHSNSKDKN
+199 DITAFIVHSTN
-214 GNQNER
+214 GGER

-226 WNSEKRE
+226 WNSGS
-233 RVSGTSA
+233 RVNGTSA

-312 DTLVTGKKYKITAP
+312 DTLVAGKKYKITAP

-347 DAKPLEVS
+347 DSEPLEVS
-355 YTGNAYVGQKVT
+355 YTGDAYVGEFVN
-367 LETTASGV
+367 LVTTASGV
-375 KVTEGVTYTIEEGI
+375 KVTEGVTYTIEEGSN
-389 DLASL
+389 LASL
-394 ENGVLTITGEGTI
+394 ANGVLTITGEGTI

-422 EVTINATAL
+422 EVTINATVL
-431 ALSKLSELKSMTS
+431 TLSKLSELKSMTE
-444 GKVKSR
+444 GKKVKSR
-450 GYVMGYTGTPRI
+450 GYVMGYTETPGSKS
-462 DYGLYDKVFIAD
+462 GLYDKVFIAD
-474 GEDYFILYKVKPE
+474 GEDYYILYKVLPE

-495 DLIEFTGDI
+495 DLIEFTGYINNFKQSD
-504 SHFPNGSVTT
+504 VTT
-514 YETRN
+514 YGTTS

-527 ADPSIVKPTATELT
+527 ADSSIVKPTATELT
-541 SSSATFTFG
+541 SSSAAFAFG
-550 QDNISKAYKINQ
+550 QTNISKAYKINQ
-562 GVVISNTE
+562 GVVISNTK
-570 DSSGNMTVKFTLG
+570 DSKGNMIVEFTLG
-583 SNEYDLF
+583 LNEYELF
-590 MDSRDYEITKDPFT
+590 INSSDYDITKDSFT
-604 KLTVGTVF
+604 ELIPGAVF
-612 NANVF
+612 NADVF
-617 AAASNFFCPSNIEI
+617 AAATNFFCPSNIEI
-631 ISQQEVLTMDKEKAE
+631 TGQQEVLTMDKEE
-646 INIHGNDKTLQLN
+646 GTINIHGNDKTLQLK
-659 ATYTGGSNT
+659 ATYAGGSNT

-685 NGLVTGVAVGETI
+685 NGLVNGVAVGETI

-707 SVQAKIT
+707 KVQAKIT
-714 VVDENITKVKV
+714 VVDKNVTTVTIKTTDFDLTGVQKSSVDKTIKGLNFKISGPNNQGICNFKSNYFGIYKGNKIEISSNLGLINKVI
-725 SFNSDIADLLTI
+725 FTCNANGT
-737 DDSAKTA
+737 AKGGPKNFTGTNYTA
-744 TLTTQG
+744 GEEETGTWELAAGASSLTLTASEAQVQITQ
-750 ITFLI
+750 
-755 KQEGSPTPL
+755 
-764 SQMKDYL
+764 
-771 SSSNSLRFY
+771 
-780 QGYSME
+780 ME
-786 ISVASGTIKAIKPD
+786 ISYIPSA
-800 SYAKKAFTAKNIS
+800 
-813 STDFTVTDID
+813 
-823 TVSMKNTT
+823 
-831 SSKISMKAVKQ
+831 
-842 VQIFSLEFT
+842 E
-851 LGE
+851 

>member
-28 ENNPSQP
+28 ESSQP
-35 SNNPTTPSNNSQ
+35 SSNPTTPSNNSQ

-102 ITFTGNGTVKITAT
+102 ITFTGNGSVKITAT

-142 ASSDLNNL
+142 ASSDASHL

-162 KSAYISDTTGGAYI
+162 TSAYISDTTGGAYI
-176 YNWSFNSADTAITNK
+176 YNWSFNNADTAITNK

-199 DITAFIVHSNSKDKN
+199 DITAFIVHSTN
-214 GNQNER
+214 GGER

-226 WNSEKRE
+226 YNSGS

-278 VSGNPKE
+278 VSGTPS
-285 KGVNVKFKLGNTDIV
+285 KGTGANVKFKLGNTEIV
-300 LRTDKYDPASPS
+300 LRTDKFDPAAPS
-312 DTLVTGKKYKITAP
+312 DTLVAGKKYKITAP

-347 DAKPLEVS
+347 DSEPLEVS
-355 YTGNAYVGQKVT
+355 YTGNAYVGDKVT
-367 LETTASGV
+367 LVTTASGV
-375 KVTEGVTYTIEEGI
+375 KVTEGVTYTIEEGSN
-389 DLASL
+389 LASL
-394 ENGVLTITGEGTI
+394 ENGVLTITGEGAI

-431 ALSKLSELKSMTS
+431 TLSKLSELKSMTT

-450 GYVMGYTGTPRI
+450 GYVMGYTGTPRS
-462 DYGLYDKVFIAD
+462 DSGFYDKVFIAD
-474 GEDYFILYKVKPE
+474 GEDYFILYKVQPE

-504 SHFPNGSVTT
+504 QHYKQADVTT
-514 YETRN
+514 YETKN

-527 ADPSIVKPTATELT
+527 ADSSIVKPTATELT
-541 SSSATFTFG
+541 SSSAAFAFG
-550 QDNISKAYKINQ
+550 QANISKAYKINQ
-562 GVVISNTE
+562 GVVTSNTK
-570 DSSGNMTVKFTLG
+570 DSKGNMTVKFTLG
-583 SNEYDLF
+583 SNEYELF
-590 MDSRDYEITKDPFT
+590 MDSRDYDITKDPFT
-604 KLTVGTVF
+604 KLTVGAVF
-612 NANVF
+612 NADVF

-631 ISQQEVLTMDKEKAE
+631 TGEQEVLTLDKKEGE

-659 ATYTGGSNT
+659 ATYTGTNA

-685 NGLVTGVAVGETI
+685 NGLVTGVAVGETT

-725 SFNSDIADLLTI
+725 SFNSGIANLLTI
-737 DDSAKTA
+737 DDSTKTA
-744 TLTTQG
+744 TFTTQG

-755 KQEGSPTPL
+755 KQGGSNTPL
-764 SQMKDYL
+764 SQMKNYL
-771 SSSNSLRFY
+771 SRNSLRFY
-780 QGYSME
+780 KDYSME

-800 SYAKKAFTAKNIS
+800 SYAKKAFTAENIS
-813 STDFTVTDID
+813 SKDFTVTDTD

-831 SSKISMKAVKQ
+831 SSKISMTAVNQ
-842 VQIFSLEFT
+842 VQIYSLEFT
-851 LGE
+851 LGD

>member
-142 ASSDLNNL
+142 ANSNANKL

-162 KSAYISDTTGGAYI
+162 TSAYISDSTGGAYI
-176 YNWSFNSADTAITNK
+176 YNWSFNNADTAITNK

-226 WNSEKRE
+226 YNSGS

-278 VSGNPKE
+278 VSGKPSKGT
-285 KGVNVKFKLGNTDIV
+285 GVNVKFKLGNTDIV
-300 LRTDKYDPASPS
+300 LRTDKFDPAAPS
-312 DTLVTGKKYKITAP
+312 DTLVAGKKYKITAP

-347 DAKPLEVS
+347 DSKPLEVS
-355 YTGNAYVGQKVT
+355 YTGDAYVGEFVN
-367 LETTASGV
+367 LVTTASGV
-375 KVTEGVTYTIEEGI
+375 KVTEGVTYTIEEGS

-394 ENGVLTITGEGTI
+394 ENDVLTITGEGTI
-407 KVKATYVKDGKTLTA
+407 KVKATYVKDSKTLTA
-422 EVTINATAL
+422 EVTIKATNL
-431 ALSKLSELKSMTS
+431 TLSKLSELKSIAK
-444 GKVKSR
+444 GKKVKSR
-450 GYVMGYTGTPRI
+450 GYVMGYTETPRSKS
-462 DYGLYDKVFIAD
+462 GLYDKVFIAD
-474 GEDYFILYKVKPE
+474 GEDYYILYKVLPE

-495 DLIEFTGDI
+495 DLIEFTGYIQNYEQPD
-504 SHFPNGSVTT
+504 VTT
-514 YETRN
+514 YETAS

-527 ADPSIVKPTATELT
+527 ADSSIAKPKVTELT
-541 SSSATFTFG
+541 SSSATFAFG
-550 QDNISKAYKINQ
+550 QANISKAYKINQ
-562 GVVISNTE
+562 GVVVSNTE

-590 MDSRDYEITKDPFT
+590 MDSRDYDITKDPFT
-604 KLTVGTVF
+604 KLTAGAVF
-612 NANVF
+612 NADVF

-631 ISQQEVLTMDKEKAE
+631 TSQQEVLTLDKEE
-646 INIHGNDKTLQLN
+646 GTINIHGNDKTLQLN
-659 ATYTGGSNT
+659 ATYGGTNT
-668 DPIVWSS
+668 APIVWSS
-675 SAESVATVDQ
+675 SVESVATVNQ

-714 VVDENITKVKV
+714 VVDENITKVTISASDLTEAVAGAVNQEVKGIKIEISNGLVNVANIRVYKGQTLKLTSNIGLMTKV
-725 SFNSDIADLLTI
+725 VFTCIASGD
-737 DDSAKTA
+737 AKYGPGCFTGTNYTA
-744 TLTTQG
+744 GEEETGTWELAAGASSLTLTAEKNQVRITQ
-750 ITFLI
+750 
-755 KQEGSPTPL
+755 
-764 SQMKDYL
+764 
-771 SSSNSLRFY
+771 
-780 QGYSME
+780 ME
-786 ISVASGTIKAIKPD
+786 ISYIPSA
-800 SYAKKAFTAKNIS
+800 
-813 STDFTVTDID
+813 
-823 TVSMKNTT
+823 
-831 SSKISMKAVKQ
+831 
-842 VQIFSLEFT
+842 E
-851 LGE
+851 

>member
-28 ENNPSQP
+28 QQQ
-35 SNNPTTPSNNSQ
+35 PSNNSQ
-47 TPSVKNSYTFD
+47 TASVKNPYTFD

-102 ITFTGNGTVKITAT
+102 ITFTGSGSIKITAT

-142 ASSDLNNL
+142 AKSDMNNL

-176 YNWSFNSADTAITNK
+176 YNWSFNNADTAITNK

-199 DITAFIVHSNSKDKN
+199 DITAFIVHSTIKDKN
-214 GNQNER
+214 GNQIDG

-226 WNSEKRE
+226 YNSGS

-278 VSGNPKE
+278 VSGNPKN
-285 KGVNVKFKLGNTDIV
+285 KGENVKFKLGNTDIV
-300 LRTDKYDPASPS
+300 LRTDKHDPASPS

-326 LSWFNGAQFA
+326 LSWFGGAQFA

-347 DAKPLEVS
+347 DSKPLEVS
-355 YTGNAYVGQKVT
+355 YTGDAYVGEFVN
-367 LETTASGV
+367 LVTTASGV
-375 KVTEGVTYTIEEGI
+375 KVTEGVTYTIEEGSN
-389 DLASL
+389 LASL

-422 EVTINATAL
+422 EVTINTINL
-431 ALSKLSELKSMTS
+431 TLSKLSELKSKNK
-444 GKVKSR
+444 GEKVKSR
-450 GYVMGYTGTPRI
+450 GYVMGYTGTPRSKT
-462 DYGLYDKVFIAD
+462 GYDKVFIAD
-474 GEDYFILYKVKPE
+474 GEDYFILYKVQPE
-487 QLTGINVG
+487 QLTGIKVG

-504 SHFPNGSVTT
+504 SHYPNGSVTT
-514 YETRN
+514 YETKN

-527 ADPSIVKPTATELT
+527 ADSSIVKPTATELT
-541 SSSATFTFG
+541 SSSAAFAFG
-550 QDNISKAYKINQ
+550 QANISKAYKINQ
-562 GVVISNTE
+562 GVVVSNTE

-583 SNEYDLF
+583 LNEYELF
-590 MDSRDYEITKDPFT
+590 INSSDYDITKDSFT
-604 KLTVGTVF
+604 KLKAGAVF
-612 NANVF
+612 NADVF
-617 AAASNFFCPSNIEI
+617 AAATNFFCPSNIEI
-631 ISQQEVLTMDKEKAE
+631 TGEQEVLTLDKEKGE
-646 INIHGNDKTLQLN
+646 INIHDNNKTLQLN
-659 ATYTGGSNT
+659 ATYAGGSNT
-668 DPIVWSS
+668 APIVWSS

-685 NGLVTGVAVGETI
+685 NGLVTGVAVGETT

-707 SVQAKIT
+707 YAQAKIT
-714 VVDENITKVKV
+714 VVDKNVATVTIKSTDFGLNGVQESIVDKTIKGLNFKISGSNNQGICNFNAKGYVGIYKGNKIEISSNLGLINKVIFTCYANGTTKGGPKN
-725 SFNSDIADLLTI
+725 FEGTNYTAGEE
-737 DDSAKTA
+737 KTGIWELA
-744 TLTTQG
+744 AGASSLTLTASEAQVQITQ
-750 ITFLI
+750 
-755 KQEGSPTPL
+755 
-764 SQMKDYL
+764 
-771 SSSNSLRFY
+771 
-780 QGYSME
+780 ME
-786 ISVASGTIKAIKPD
+786 IS
-800 SYAKKAFTAKNIS
+800 YIS
-813 STDFTVTDID
+813 S
-823 TVSMKNTT
+823 
-831 SSKISMKAVKQ
+831 A
-842 VQIFSLEFT
+842 E
-851 LGE
+851 

>member
-28 ENNPSQP
+28 ESSQP
-35 SNNPTTPSNNSQ
+35 SSNPTTPSNNSQ

-102 ITFTGNGTVKITAT
+102 ITFTGNGSIKITAT

-142 ASSDLNNL
+142 ASSDASHL

-162 KSAYISDTTGGAYI
+162 TSAYISDTTGGAYI
-176 YNWSFNSADTAITNK
+176 YNWSYNNADTAITNK
-191 SFTVGQTV
+191 AFTVGQTV
-199 DITAFIVHSNSKDKN
+199 DITAFIVHSTN
-214 GNQNER
+214 GGER

-226 WNSEKRE
+226 YNSGS

-312 DTLVTGKKYKITAP
+312 DTLVAGKKYKITAP

-347 DAKPLEVS
+347 DSEPLEVS
-355 YTGNAYVGQKVT
+355 YTGNAYVGDKVT
-367 LETTASGV
+367 LVTTASGV
-375 KVTEGVTYTIEEGI
+375 KVTEGVTYTIEEGSN
-389 DLASL
+389 LASL
-394 ENGVLTITGEGTI
+394 ENGVLTITGEGAI

-431 ALSKLSELKSMTS
+431 TLSKLSELKSMTT

-450 GYVMGYTGTPRI
+450 GYVMGYTGTPRS
-462 DYGLYDKVFIAD
+462 DSGLYDKVFVAD
-474 GEDYFILYKVKPE
+474 GEDYFILYKVQPE

-504 SHFPNGSVTT
+504 QHYKQADVTT
-514 YETRN
+514 YETKN

-527 ADPSIVKPTATELT
+527 ADSSIAKPTATELT
-541 SSSATFTFG
+541 SSSAAFAFG
-550 QDNISKAYKINQ
+550 QANISKAYKINQ
-562 GVVISNTE
+562 GVVTSNTK
-570 DSSGNMTVKFTLG
+570 DSKGNMTVKFTLG
-583 SNEYDLF
+583 SNEYELF
-590 MDSRDYEITKDPFT
+590 MDSRDYDITKDPFT
-604 KLTVGTVF
+604 ILTVGAVF
-612 NANVF
+612 NADVF

-631 ISQQEVLTMDKEKAE
+631 TGEQEVLTLDKKEGE

-659 ATYTGGSNT
+659 ATYTGTNA

-685 NGLVTGVAVGETI
+685 NGLVTGVAVGETT

-725 SFNSDIADLLTI
+725 SFNSGIANLLTI
-737 DDSAKTA
+737 DDSTKTA
-744 TLTTQG
+744 TFTTQG

-755 KQEGSPTPL
+755 KQGGSNTPL
-764 SQMKDYL
+764 SQMKNYL
-771 SSSNSLRFY
+771 SKNSLRFY
-780 QGYSME
+780 KDYSME

-800 SYAKKAFTAKNIS
+800 SYAKKAFTAENIS
-813 STDFTVTDID
+813 SKDFTVTDTD

-831 SSKISMKAVKQ
+831 SSKISMTAVNQ
-842 VQIFSLEFT
+842 VQIYSLEFT
-851 LGE
+851 LGD

>member
-28 ENNPSQP
+28 ESSQP
-35 SNNPTTPSNNSQ
+35 SSNPTTPSNNSQ

-102 ITFTGNGTVKITAT
+102 ITFTGNGSVKITAT

-142 ASSDLNNL
+142 ASSDANHL

-162 KSAYISDTTGGAYI
+162 TSAYISDTTGGAYI
-176 YNWSFNSADTAITNK
+176 YNWSYNNADTAITNK

-199 DITAFIVHSNSKDKN
+199 DITAFIVHSNKKDKN
-214 GNQNER
+214 GNQIER

-226 WNSEKRE
+226 YNSGS

-278 VSGNPKE
+278 VSGKPS
-285 KGVNVKFKLGNTDIV
+285 KGTGVDVKFKLGNTDIV
-300 LRTDKYDPASPS
+300 LRTDKFDPAAPS
-312 DTLVTGKKYKITAP
+312 DTLVAGKKYKITAP
-326 LSWFNGAQFA
+326 LSWFNGSQFA

-355 YTGNAYVGQKVT
+355 YTGNAYVGKEVT
-367 LETTASGV
+367 LVTTASGV
-375 KVTEGVTYTIEEGI
+375 KVTEGVTYTIEEGS

-394 ENGVLTITGEGTI
+394 ENDVLTITGEGTI

-431 ALSKLSELKSMTS
+431 ALSKLSELKSMTT

-462 DYGLYDKVFIAD
+462 DSGLYDKVFVAD

-504 SHFPNGSVTT
+504 QHYKQGDVTT
-514 YETRN
+514 YETKN

-527 ADPSIVKPTATELT
+527 ADSSIVKPTATELT
-541 SSSATFTFG
+541 SSSAAFAFG
-550 QDNISKAYKINQ
+550 QANISKAFKINQ
-562 GVVISNTE
+562 GVVVSNTE

-583 SNEYDLF
+583 SNEYELF
-590 MDSRDYEITKDPFT
+590 MDSRDYDITKDPFT
-604 KLTVGTVF
+604 KLTAGAVF
-612 NANVF
+612 NADVF

-631 ISQQEVLTMDKEKAE
+631 TSQQEVLTLDKEE
-646 INIHGNDKTLQLN
+646 GTINIHGNDKTLQLN
-659 ATYTGGSNT
+659 ATYGGTNT
-668 DPIVWSS
+668 APIVWSS
-675 SAESVATVDQ
+675 SAESVATVNQ

-707 SVQAKIT
+707 KVQAKIT
-714 VVDENITKVKV
+714 VVDVNITKVTISASDLTEMETAGAVNQEVKGIKIEISNGIVNVANIRVYQGKTLKLTSNIGLMTKV
-725 SFNSDIADLLTI
+725 VFTCTASGD
-737 DDSAKTA
+737 AKYGPGCFIGTNYTA
-744 TLTTQG
+744 GEGETGTWELAAGASSLTLTASKKQVRITQ
-750 ITFLI
+750 
-755 KQEGSPTPL
+755 
-764 SQMKDYL
+764 
-771 SSSNSLRFY
+771 
-780 QGYSME
+780 ME
-786 ISVASGTIKAIKPD
+786 ISYIPSA
-800 SYAKKAFTAKNIS
+800 
-813 STDFTVTDID
+813 
-823 TVSMKNTT
+823 
-831 SSKISMKAVKQ
+831 
-842 VQIFSLEFT
+842 E
-851 LGE
+851 

>member
-28 ENNPSQP
+28 ESSQP
-35 SNNPTTPSNNSQ
+35 SSNPTTPSNNSQ

-102 ITFTGNGTVKITAT
+102 ITFTGNGSIKITAT

-142 ASSDLNNL
+142 ASSDASHL

-162 KSAYISDTTGGAYI
+162 TSAYISDTTGGAYI
-176 YNWSFNSADTAITNK
+176 YNWSYNNADTAITNK

-199 DITAFIVHSNSKDKN
+199 DITAFIVHSNKKDKN
-214 GNQNER
+214 GNQIER

-226 WNSEKRE
+226 YNSGS

-278 VSGNPKE
+278 VSGKPS
-285 KGVNVKFKLGNTDIV
+285 KGTGVDVKFKLGNTDIV
-300 LRTDKYDPASPS
+300 LRTDKFDPAAPS
-312 DTLVTGKKYKITAP
+312 DTLVAGKKYKITAP

-355 YTGNAYVGQKVT
+355 YTGNAYVGKEVT
-367 LETTASGV
+367 LVTTASGV
-375 KVTEGVTYTIEEGI
+375 KVTESVTYTIEEGS

-394 ENGVLTITGEGTI
+394 ENDVLTITGEGTI

-431 ALSKLSELKSMTS
+431 ALSKLSELKSMTT

-462 DYGLYDKVFIAD
+462 DSGLYDKVFVAD

-504 SHFPNGSVTT
+504 QHYKQGDVTT
-514 YETRN
+514 YETKN

-527 ADPSIVKPTATELT
+527 ADSSIVKPTATELT
-541 SSSATFTFG
+541 SSSAAFAFG
-550 QDNISKAYKINQ
+550 QANISKAFKINQ
-562 GVVISNTE
+562 GVVVSNTE

-583 SNEYDLF
+583 SNEYELF
-590 MDSRDYEITKDPFT
+590 MDSRDYDITKDPFT
-604 KLTVGTVF
+604 KLTAGAVF
-612 NANVF
+612 NADVF

-631 ISQQEVLTMDKEKAE
+631 TSQQEVLTLDKEE
-646 INIHGNDKTLQLN
+646 GTINIHGNDKTLQLN
-659 ATYTGGSNT
+659 ATYGGTNT
-668 DPIVWSS
+668 APIVWSS
-675 SAESVATVDQ
+675 SAESVATVNQ

-707 SVQAKIT
+707 KVQAKIT
-714 VVDENITKVKV
+714 VVDVNITKVTISASDLTEMETAGAVNQEVKGIKIEISNGIVNVANIRVYQGKTLKLTSNIGLMTKV
-725 SFNSDIADLLTI
+725 VFTCTASGD
-737 DDSAKTA
+737 AKYGPGCFTGTNYTA
-744 TLTTQG
+744 GEGETGTWELAAGASSLTLTASKKQVRITQ
-750 ITFLI
+750 
-755 KQEGSPTPL
+755 
-764 SQMKDYL
+764 
-771 SSSNSLRFY
+771 
-780 QGYSME
+780 ME
-786 ISVASGTIKAIKPD
+786 ISYIPSA
-800 SYAKKAFTAKNIS
+800 
-813 STDFTVTDID
+813 
-823 TVSMKNTT
+823 
-831 SSKISMKAVKQ
+831 
-842 VQIFSLEFT
+842 E
-851 LGE
+851 

>member
-142 ASSDLNNL
+142 ATSDANNL

-162 KSAYISDTTGGAYI
+162 TSAYISDSTGGAYI

-199 DITAFIVHSNSKDKN
+199 DITAFIVHSTN
-214 GNQNER
+214 GGER

-226 WNSEKRE
+226 YNREKKE
-233 RVSGTSA
+233 RVNGTSA

-259 YKALTYDKVGNL
+259 FKALTSDKVGNL

-278 VSGNPKE
+278 VSGKPSKGT
-285 KGVNVKFKLGNTDIV
+285 GVNVKFKLGNTDIV
-300 LRTDKYDPASPS
+300 LRTDSYDPAVPS

-355 YTGNAYVGQKVT
+355 YTGNAYVGKEVT
-367 LETTASGV
+367 LVTTASGV
-375 KVTEGVTYTIEEGI
+375 KVTEGVTYTIEEGS

-394 ENGVLTITGEGTI
+394 ENDVLTITGEGTI

-450 GYVMGYTGTPRI
+450 GYVMGHTGTPRS
-462 DYGLYDKVFIAD
+462 DYGLYDKVFVAD
-474 GEDYFILYKVKPE
+474 GEDYFILYKVQPE
-487 QLTGINVG
+487 QLTGIKVG

-504 SHFPNGSVTT
+504 SHYANGSVTT
-514 YETRN
+514 YETKN

-527 ADPSIVKPTATELT
+527 ADSSIVKPTATELT
-541 SSSATFTFG
+541 STSAAFAFG
-550 QDNISKAYKINQ
+550 QANISKAYKINQ
-562 GVVISNTE
+562 GVVVSNTE

-590 MDSRDYEITKDPFT
+590 MDSRDYDITKDPFT
-604 KLTVGTVF
+604 KLTVGAVF

-617 AAASNFFCPSNIEI
+617 AAATNFFCPSNIEI
-631 ISQQEVLTMDKEKAE
+631 TSQQEVLTMDKEKGE

-707 SVQAKIT
+707 KVQAKIT
-714 VVDENITKVKV
+714 VVDENITTVTV
-725 SFNSDIADLLTI
+725 SFNSEIADLLTI

-755 KQEGSPTPL
+755 KQEGSTTPL
-764 SQMKDYL
+764 SDMKKYL
-771 SSSNSLRFY
+771 SNNSLRFY
-780 QGYSME
+780 KGYSME

-800 SYAKKAFTAKNIS
+800 SYSSKAFTKDNIQS
-813 STDFTVTDID
+813 NDFTVTDID

-831 SSKISMKAVKQ
+831 SSKISMTALNQ
-842 VQIFSLEFT
+842 VRIFSLEFT
-851 LGE
+851 LGN

>member
-28 ENNPSQP
+28 ESSQP
-35 SNNPTTPSNNSQ
+35 SSNPTTPSNNSQ

-102 ITFTGNGTVKITAT
+102 ITFTGNGSVKITAT

-142 ASSDLNNL
+142 AKSDMNNL

-176 YNWSFNSADTAITNK
+176 YNWSFNDADTAITNK

-199 DITAFIVHSNSKDKN
+199 DITAFIVHSTN
-214 GNQNER
+214 GGER

-226 WNSEKRE
+226 WNSGS
-233 RVSGTSA
+233 RVNGTSA

-312 DTLVTGKKYKITAP
+312 DTLVAGKKYKITAP

-347 DAKPLEVS
+347 DSEPLEVS
-355 YTGNAYVGQKVT
+355 YTGDAYVGEFVN
-367 LETTASGV
+367 LVTTASGV
-375 KVTEGVTYTIEEGI
+375 KVTEGVTYTIEEGSN
-389 DLASL
+389 LASL
-394 ENGVLTITGEGTI
+394 ANGVLTITGEGTI

-422 EVTINATAL
+422 EVTINATVL
-431 ALSKLSELKSMTS
+431 TLSKLSELKSMTE
-444 GKVKSR
+444 GKKVKSR
-450 GYVMGYTGTPRI
+450 GYVMGYTETPRSKS
-462 DYGLYDKVFIAD
+462 GLYDKVFIAD
-474 GEDYFILYKVKPE
+474 GEDYYILYKVLPE

-495 DLIEFTGDI
+495 DLIEFTGYINNFKQSD
-504 SHFPNGSVTT
+504 VTT
-514 YETRN
+514 YETTS

-527 ADPSIVKPTATELT
+527 ADSSIVKPTATELT
-541 SSSATFTFG
+541 SSSAAFAFG
-550 QDNISKAYKINQ
+550 QTNISKAYKINQ
-562 GVVISNTE
+562 GVVISNTK
-570 DSSGNMTVKFTLG
+570 DSKGNMIVEFTLG
-583 SNEYDLF
+583 LNEYELF
-590 MDSRDYEITKDPFT
+590 INSSDYDITKDSFT
-604 KLTVGTVF
+604 KLIPGAVF
-612 NANVF
+612 NADVF
-617 AAASNFFCPSNIEI
+617 AAATNFFCPSNIEI
-631 ISQQEVLTMDKEKAE
+631 TGQQEVLTMDKEE
-646 INIHGNDKTLQLN
+646 GTINIHGNDKTLQLK
-659 ATYTGGSNT
+659 ATYAGGSNT

-685 NGLVTGVAVGETI
+685 NGLVNGVAVGETI

-707 SVQAKIT
+707 KVQAKIT
-714 VVDENITKVKV
+714 VVDKNVTTVTIKTTDFDLTGVQKSSVDKTIKGLNFKISGPNNQGICNFKSNYFGIYKGNKIEISSNLGLINKVI
-725 SFNSDIADLLTI
+725 FTCNANGT
-737 DDSAKTA
+737 AKGGPKNFTGTNYTA
-744 TLTTQG
+744 GEEETGTWELAAGASSLTLTAFEAQVQITQ
-750 ITFLI
+750 
-755 KQEGSPTPL
+755 
-764 SQMKDYL
+764 
-771 SSSNSLRFY
+771 
-780 QGYSME
+780 ME
-786 ISVASGTIKAIKPD
+786 ISYIPSA
-800 SYAKKAFTAKNIS
+800 
-813 STDFTVTDID
+813 
-823 TVSMKNTT
+823 
-831 SSKISMKAVKQ
+831 
-842 VQIFSLEFT
+842 E
-851 LGE
+851 

>member
-142 ASSDLNNL
+142 ATSDMNNL

-162 KSAYISDTTGGAYI
+162 KSAYISDSTGGAYI
-176 YNWSFNSADTAITNK
+176 YNWSFNNADTAITNK

-199 DITAFIVHSNSKDKN
+199 DITAFIVHSNN
-214 GNQNER
+214 GGER

-226 WNSEKRE
+226 WNSEKKE
-233 RVSGTSA
+233 RVNGTSA

-278 VSGNPKE
+278 VSGKPSKGT
-285 KGVNVKFKLGNTDIV
+285 GVNVKFKLGNTDIV
-300 LRTDKYDPASPS
+300 LRTDNYDPAVPS
-312 DTLVTGKKYKITAP
+312 DTLVAGKTYKITAP

-355 YTGNAYVGQKVT
+355 YTGNAYVGKEVT
-367 LETTASGV
+367 LVTTANGV
-375 KVTEGVTYTIEEGI
+375 KVTEGVTYTIEEGS

-394 ENGVLTITGEGTI
+394 ENDVLTITGEGTI

-422 EVTINATAL
+422 EVTINAIAL

-462 DYGLYDKVFIAD
+462 DYGLYDKVFVAD
-474 GEDYFILYKVKPE
+474 GEDYFILYKVQPE
-487 QLTGINVG
+487 QLTGIKVG

-504 SHFPNGSVTT
+504 SHYANGSVTT
-514 YETRN
+514 YETKN

-541 SSSATFTFG
+541 SSSAAFAFG
-550 QDNISKAYKINQ
+550 QANISKAYKINQ

-570 DSSGNMTVKFTLG
+570 DSKGNMTVKFTLG
-583 SNEYDLF
+583 SYEYDLF
-590 MDSRDYEITKDPFT
+590 MDSRDYDITKDPFT
-604 KLTVGTVF
+604 KLTAGAVF

-617 AAASNFFCPSNIEI
+617 AAATNFFCPSNIEI
-631 ISQQEVLTMDKEKAE
+631 TSQQEVFTMDKEKAE

-659 ATYTGGSNT
+659 ATYHGSNT

-707 SVQAKIT
+707 KVQAKIT
-714 VVDENITKVKV
+714 VVDVNITKVTV
-725 SFNSDIADLLTI
+725 AFNSEIADLLTI

-744 TLTTQG
+744 TLTTYG

-755 KQEGSPTPL
+755 KQEGSNTPL

-771 SSSNSLRFY
+771 SKNSLRFY
-780 QGYSME
+780 KGYSME

-800 SYAKKAFTAKNIS
+800 SYAKKAFTADNIS
-813 STDFTVTDID
+813 SDDFTVTNID

-831 SSKISMKAVKQ
+831 SSKISMKAENQ

>member
-28 ENNPSQP
+28 ESSQP
-35 SNNPTTPSNNSQ
+35 SSNPTTPSNNSQ

-91 DASKATVSGNK
+91 DASKATVFGNK
-102 ITFTGNGTVKITAT
+102 ITFTGNGSIKITAT

-125 VEVAEGEHIY
+125 IEVAEGEHIY

-142 ASSDLNNL
+142 ASSDASHL

-162 KSAYISDTTGGAYI
+162 TSAYISDTTGGAYI
-176 YNWSFNSADTAITNK
+176 YNWSYNNADTAITNK
-191 SFTVGQTV
+191 AFTVGQTV
-199 DITAFIVHSNSKDKN
+199 DITAFIVHSTN
-214 GNQNER
+214 GGER

-226 WNSEKRE
+226 YNSGS

-312 DTLVTGKKYKITAP
+312 DTLVAGKKYKITAP

-347 DAKPLEVS
+347 DSEPLEVS
-355 YTGNAYVGQKVT
+355 YTGNAYVGDKVT
-367 LETTASGV
+367 LVTTASGV
-375 KVTEGVTYTIEEGI
+375 KVTEGVTYTIEEGSN
-389 DLASL
+389 LASL
-394 ENGVLTITGEGTI
+394 ENGVLTITGEGAI

-431 ALSKLSELKSMTS
+431 TLSKLSELKSMTT

-450 GYVMGYTGTPRI
+450 GYVMGYTGTPRS
-462 DYGLYDKVFIAD
+462 DSGLYDKVFIAD
-474 GEDYFILYKVKPE
+474 GEDYFILYKVQPE

-504 SHFPNGSVTT
+504 QHYKQADVTT
-514 YETRN
+514 YETKN

-527 ADPSIVKPTATELT
+527 ADSSIVKPTATELT
-541 SSSATFTFG
+541 SSSAAFAFG
-550 QDNISKAYKINQ
+550 QANISKAYKINQ
-562 GVVISNTE
+562 GVVTSNTK
-570 DSSGNMTVKFTLG
+570 DSKGNMTVKFTLG
-583 SNEYDLF
+583 SNEYELF
-590 MDSRDYEITKDPFT
+590 MDSRDYDITKDPFT
-604 KLTVGTVF
+604 KLTVGAVF
-612 NANVF
+612 NADVF

-631 ISQQEVLTMDKEKAE
+631 TGEQEVLTLDKKEGE

-659 ATYTGGSNT
+659 ATYTGTNAGAIT
-668 DPIVWSS
+668 WSS
-675 SAESVATVDQ
+675 SVESVATVDQ

-707 SVQAKIT
+707 YAQAKIT

-725 SFNSDIADLLTI
+725 SFNSGIANLLTI
-737 DDSAKTA
+737 DDSTKTA
-744 TLTTQG
+744 TFTTQG

-755 KQEGSPTPL
+755 KQGGSNTPL
-764 SQMKDYL
+764 SQMKNYL
-771 SSSNSLRFY
+771 SKNSLRFY
-780 QGYSME
+780 KDYSME

-800 SYAKKAFTAKNIS
+800 SYAKKAFTAENIS
-813 STDFTVTDID
+813 SKDFTVTDTD

-831 SSKISMKAVKQ
+831 SSKISMTAVNQ
-842 VQIFSLEFT
+842 VQIYSLEFT
-851 LGE
+851 LGD

>member
-102 ITFTGNGTVKITAT
+102 ITFTGNGSIKITAT

-142 ASSDLNNL
+142 ATSDMNNL

-176 YNWSFNSADTAITNK
+176 YNWSFNNADTAITNK

-199 DITAFIVHSNSKDKN
+199 DITAFIVHSTN
-214 GNQNER
+214 GGER

-226 WNSEKRE
+226 WNSEKKE

-259 YKALTYDKVGNL
+259 FKALTSDKVGNL

-278 VSGNPKE
+278 VSGKPSKGT
-285 KGVNVKFKLGNTDIV
+285 GVNVKFKLGNTDIV
-300 LRTDKYDPASPS
+300 LRTDSYDPAVPS

-336 YASSGVSIVEA
+336 YASSGVSIVDA

-355 YTGNAYVGQKVT
+355 YTGNANVGEIVN
-367 LETTASGV
+367 LVTTASGV
-375 KVTEGVTYTIEEGI
+375 KVTEGVTYTIEEGSN
-389 DLASL
+389 LASL

-422 EVTINATAL
+422 EVTINATVL
-431 ALSKLSELKSMTS
+431 TLSKLSELKSMTT

-450 GYVMGYTGTPRI
+450 GYVMGYTGTPRS
-462 DYGLYDKVFIAD
+462 DTGLYDKVFIAD
-474 GEDYFILYKVKPE
+474 GEDYFILYKVLPE
-487 QLTGINVG
+487 QLNGINVG

-514 YETRN
+514 YETKN

-527 ADPSIVKPTATELT
+527 ADSSIVKPTATELT
-541 SSSATFTFG
+541 SSSAAFTFG
-550 QDNISKAYKINQ
+550 QVNISKAYKINQ
-562 GVVISNTE
+562 GVVISNTKNLK
-570 DSSGNMTVKFTLG
+570 GNMTVKFTLG
-583 SNEYDLF
+583 LNEYELF
-590 MDSRDYEITKDPFT
+590 MDSRDYDITKDPFT
-604 KLTVGTVF
+604 KLKAGAVF
-612 NANVF
+612 NADVF
-617 AAASNFFCPSNIEI
+617 AAATNFFCPSNIEI
-631 ISQQEVLTMDKEKAE
+631 TGEQEVLTIDKKEGT
-646 INIHGNDKTLQLN
+646 INIHDNNKTLQLN
-659 ATYTGGSNT
+659 ATYAGGSNT

-685 NGLVTGVAVGETI
+685 NGLVTGVAVGETT

-714 VVDENITKVKV
+714 VVDENNAKVKI
-725 SFNSDIADLLTI
+725 SFNSDIDDLFI
-737 DDSAKTA
+737 ADDSAKTA

-755 KQEGSPTPL
+755 KQGSSNIAP
-764 SQMKDYL
+764 SQMKGYL
-771 SSSNSLRFY
+771 SKGSLRFY
-780 QGYSME
+780 KDYSME
-786 ISVASGTIKAIKPD
+786 ISVASGTIKAISPISD
-800 SYAKKAFTAKNIS
+800 SSKAFTEDNIWS
-813 STDFTVTDID
+813 DDFTVTGND

-831 SSKISMKAVKQ
+831 SSKISMKALNQVK
-842 VQIFSLEFT
+842 IFSLEFT
-851 LGE
+851 LGD

>member
-28 ENNPSQP
+28 ESSQP
-35 SNNPTTPSNNSQ
+35 SSNPTTPSNNSQ

-102 ITFTGNGTVKITAT
+102 ITFTGNGSIKITAT

-142 ASSDLNNL
+142 ASSDASHL

-162 KSAYISDTTGGAYI
+162 TSAYISDTTGGAYI
-176 YNWSFNSADTAITNK
+176 YNWSYNNADTAITNK
-191 SFTVGQTV
+191 AFTVGQTV
-199 DITAFIVHSNSKDKN
+199 DITAFIVHSTN
-214 GNQNER
+214 GGER

-226 WNSEKRE
+226 YNSGS

-312 DTLVTGKKYKITAP
+312 DTLVAGKKYKITAP

-347 DAKPLEVS
+347 DSEPLEVS
-355 YTGNAYVGQKVT
+355 YTGNAYVGDKVT
-367 LETTASGV
+367 LVTTASGV
-375 KVTEGVTYTIEEGI
+375 KVTEGVTYTIEEGSN
-389 DLASL
+389 LASL
-394 ENGVLTITGEGTI
+394 ENGVLTITGEGAI

-431 ALSKLSELKSMTS
+431 TLSKLSELKSMTT

-450 GYVMGYTGTPRI
+450 GYVMGYTGTPRS
-462 DYGLYDKVFIAD
+462 DSGLYDKVFIAD
-474 GEDYFILYKVKPE
+474 GEDYFILYKVQPE

-504 SHFPNGSVTT
+504 QHYKQADVTT
-514 YETRN
+514 YETKN

-527 ADPSIVKPTATELT
+527 ADSSIVKPTATELT
-541 SSSATFTFG
+541 SSSAAFAFG
-550 QDNISKAYKINQ
+550 QANISKAYKINQ
-562 GVVISNTE
+562 GVVTSNTK
-570 DSSGNMTVKFTLG
+570 DSKGNMTVKFTLG
-583 SNEYDLF
+583 SNEYELF
-590 MDSRDYEITKDPFT
+590 MDSRDYDITKDPFT
-604 KLTVGTVF
+604 KLTVGAVF
-612 NANVF
+612 NADVF
-617 AAASNFFCPSNIEI
+617 AAASNFFCPSNIELTGE
-631 ISQQEVLTMDKEKAE
+631 QEVLTLDKKEGE

-659 ATYTGGSNT
+659 ATYTGTNA

-685 NGLVTGVAVGETI
+685 NGLVTGVAVGETT

-725 SFNSDIADLLTI
+725 SFNSGIANLLTI
-737 DDSAKTA
+737 DDSTKTA
-744 TLTTQG
+744 TFTTQG

-755 KQEGSPTPL
+755 KQGGSNTPL
-764 SQMKDYL
+764 SQMKNYL
-771 SSSNSLRFY
+771 SRNSLRFY
-780 QGYSME
+780 KDYSME

-800 SYAKKAFTAKNIS
+800 SYAKKAFTAENIS
-813 STDFTVTDID
+813 SKDFTVTDTD

-831 SSKISMKAVKQ
+831 SSKISMTAVNQ
-842 VQIFSLEFT
+842 VQIYSLEFT
-851 LGE
+851 LGD

>member
-28 ENNPSQP
+28 ESSQP
-35 SNNPTTPSNNSQ
+35 SSNPTTPSNNSQ

-102 ITFTGNGTVKITAT
+102 ITFTGNGSIKITAT

-142 ASSDLNNL
+142 ASSDASHL

-162 KSAYISDTTGGAYI
+162 TSAYISDTTGGAYI
-176 YNWSFNSADTAITNK
+176 YNWSYNNADTAITNK
-191 SFTVGQTV
+191 AFTVGQTV
-199 DITAFIVHSNSKDKN
+199 DITAFIVHSTN
-214 GNQNER
+214 GGER

-226 WNSEKRE
+226 YNSGS

-312 DTLVTGKKYKITAP
+312 DTLVAGKKYKITAP

-347 DAKPLEVS
+347 DSEPLEVS
-355 YTGNAYVGQKVT
+355 YTGNAYVGDKVT
-367 LETTASGV
+367 LVTTASGV
-375 KVTEGVTYTIEEGI
+375 KVTEGVTYTIEEGSN
-389 DLASL
+389 LASL
-394 ENGVLTITGEGTI
+394 ENGVLTITGEGAI

-431 ALSKLSELKSMTS
+431 TLSKLSELKSMTT

-450 GYVMGYTGTPRI
+450 GYVMGYTGTPRS
-462 DYGLYDKVFIAD
+462 DSGLYDKVFIAD
-474 GEDYFILYKVKPE
+474 GEDYFILYKVQPE

-504 SHFPNGSVTT
+504 QHYKQADVTT
-514 YETRN
+514 YETKN

-527 ADPSIVKPTATELT
+527 ADSSIVKPTATELT
-541 SSSATFTFG
+541 SSSATFAFG
-550 QDNISKAYKINQ
+550 QANISKAYKINQ
-562 GVVISNTE
+562 GVVTSNTK
-570 DSSGNMTVKFTLG
+570 DSKGNMTVKFTLG
-583 SNEYDLF
+583 SNEYELF
-590 MDSRDYEITKDPFT
+590 MDSRDYDITKDPFT
-604 KLTVGTVF
+604 KLTVGAVF
-612 NANVF
+612 NADVF

-631 ISQQEVLTMDKEKAE
+631 TGEQEVLTLDKKEGE

-659 ATYTGGSNT
+659 ATYTGTNA

-685 NGLVTGVAVGETI
+685 NGLVTGVAVGETT

-725 SFNSDIADLLTI
+725 SFNSGIANLLTI
-737 DDSAKTA
+737 DDSTKTA
-744 TLTTQG
+744 TFTTQG

-755 KQEGSPTPL
+755 KQGGSNTPL
-764 SQMKDYL
+764 SQMKNYL
-771 SSSNSLRFY
+771 SRNSLRFY
-780 QGYSME
+780 KDYSME

-800 SYAKKAFTAKNIS
+800 SYAKKAFTAENIS
-813 STDFTVTDID
+813 SKDFTVTDTD

-831 SSKISMKAVKQ
+831 SSKISMTAVNQ
-842 VQIFSLEFT
+842 VQIYSLEFT
-851 LGE
+851 LGD

>member
-28 ENNPSQP
+28 ESSQP
-35 SNNPTTPSNNSQ
+35 SSNPTTPSNNSQ

-102 ITFTGNGTVKITAT
+102 ITFTGNGSIKITAT

-125 VEVAEGEHIY
+125 VEIAEGEHIY

-142 ASSDLNNL
+142 ASSDASHL

-162 KSAYISDTTGGAYI
+162 TSAYISDSTGGAYI

-199 DITAFIVHSNSKDKN
+199 DITAFIVHSNKKDKN
-214 GNQNER
+214 GNQIER

-226 WNSEKRE
+226 YNSGS

-278 VSGNPKE
+278 VSGKPS
-285 KGVNVKFKLGNTDIV
+285 KGTGVDVKFKLGKTDIV
-300 LRTDKYDPASPS
+300 LRTDKFDPAAPS
-312 DTLVTGKKYKITAP
+312 DNLVAGKKYKITAP

-355 YTGNAYVGQKVT
+355 YTGNAYVGDKVT
-367 LETTASGV
+367 LVTTASGV
-375 KVTEGVTYTIEEGI
+375 KVTEGVTYTIEEGSN
-389 DLASL
+389 LASL
-394 ENGVLTITGEGTI
+394 ENGVLTITGEGAI

-431 ALSKLSELKSMTS
+431 TLSKLSELKSMTT

-462 DYGLYDKVFIAD
+462 DSGLYDKVFVAD

-504 SHFPNGSVTT
+504 QHYKQGDVTT
-514 YETRN
+514 YETKN

-527 ADPSIVKPTATELT
+527 ADSSIVKPTATELT
-541 SSSATFTFG
+541 SSSAAFTFG
-550 QDNISKAYKINQ
+550 QANISKAYKINQ
-562 GVVISNTE
+562 GVVVSNTE
-570 DSSGNMTVKFTLG
+570 DTSGNMTVKFTLG
-583 SNEYDLF
+583 SNEYELF
-590 MDSRDYEITKDPFT
+590 MDSRDYDITKDPFT
-604 KLTVGTVF
+604 KLTVGAVF
-612 NANVF
+612 NADVF

-631 ISQQEVLTMDKEKAE
+631 TSQQEVLTLDKEE
-646 INIHGNDKTLQLN
+646 GTINIHGNDKTLQLN
-659 ATYTGGSNT
+659 ATYGGTNT
-668 DPIVWSS
+668 APIVWSS
-675 SAESVATVDQ
+675 SAESVATVNQ

-707 SVQAKIT
+707 YAQAKIT
-714 VVDENITKVKV
+714 VVDKNVTTVTIKPTDFGLTDVQKTNVDKTIKGLNFKISGSNTSGICTFKADCFGIYKGNKIEISSTLGLINKVIFTCKANGTAEYGPGNFTGANYTAGTENTGIWELAAGASSLSLTAFKAQVRIT
-725 SFNSDIADLLTI
+725 
-737 DDSAKTA
+737 
-744 TLTTQG
+744 Q
-750 ITFLI
+750 
-755 KQEGSPTPL
+755 
-764 SQMKDYL
+764 
-771 SSSNSLRFY
+771 
-780 QGYSME
+780 ME
-786 ISVASGTIKAIKPD
+786 ISYIS
-800 SYAKKAFTAKNIS
+800 TA
-813 STDFTVTDID
+813 
-823 TVSMKNTT
+823 
-831 SSKISMKAVKQ
+831 
-842 VQIFSLEFT
+842 E
-851 LGE
+851 

>member
-28 ENNPSQP
+28 QQQ
-35 SNNPTTPSNNSQ
+35 PSNNSQ
-47 TPSVKNSYTFD
+47 TASVKNPYTFD

-102 ITFTGNGTVKITAT
+102 ITFTGNGSIKITAT

-142 ASSDLNNL
+142 ATSDANNL

-162 KSAYISDTTGGAYI
+162 TSAYISDSTGGAYI
-176 YNWSFNSADTAITNK
+176 YNWSFNNADTAITNK

-199 DITAFIVHSNSKDKN
+199 DITAFIVHSNKKDKN
-214 GNQNER
+214 GNQIER

-226 WNSEKRE
+226 FDSGS
-233 RVSGTSA
+233 RVNGTSA

-300 LRTDKYDPASPS
+300 LRTDKNDPASPS

-347 DAKPLEVS
+347 DSEPLEVS
-355 YTGNAYVGQKVT
+355 YTGDAYVGEFVN
-367 LETTASGV
+367 LVTTASGV
-375 KVTEGVTYTIEEGI
+375 KVTEGVTYTIEEGSN
-389 DLASL
+389 LASL
-394 ENGVLTITGEGTI
+394 ANGVLTITGEGTI

-422 EVTINATAL
+422 EVTINATVL
-431 ALSKLSELKSMTS
+431 ALSKLSELKSMDK
-444 GKVKSR
+444 GKKVKSR
-450 GYVMGYTGTPRI
+450 GYIMGYTETPRS
-462 DYGLYDKVFIAD
+462 DSEPELYDKVFVAD
-474 GEDYFILYKVKPE
+474 GEDYFILYKVLPE

-495 DLIEFTGDI
+495 DLIEFTGYIKKFEQSD
-504 SHFPNGSVTT
+504 VTT
-514 YETRN
+514 YETTT

-527 ADPSIVKPTATELT
+527 TDSSIVKPTATELT
-541 SSSATFTFG
+541 SSSAAFTFG
-550 QDNISKAYKINQ
+550 QDNISKAYKINH
-562 GVVISNTE
+562 GVVISNTKN
-570 DSSGNMTVKFTLG
+570 SSGNMTVKFTLG
-583 SNEYDLF
+583 LNEYELF
-590 MDSRDYEITKDPFT
+590 MDKRDYDITKDPFT
-604 KLTVGTVF
+604 KLIPGAVF

-617 AAASNFFCPSNIEI
+617 AAATNFFCPSNIEI
-631 ISQQEVLTMDKEKAE
+631 TGKQEVLIMDKKEGE

-659 ATYTGGSNT
+659 ATYAGGSNT

-675 SAESVATVDQ
+675 SAESVATVDE
-685 NGLVTGVAVGETI
+685 NGLVTGVAVGETT

-707 SVQAKIT
+707 KVQAKIS
-714 VVDENITKVKV
+714 VVDKNVTTVTIKSADFGLNGVQKSSVDKTIKGLNFKISGPNNQGICNFNAKGYVGIYKGNKIEISSNLGLINKVIFTCNTSGKKYYGPKN
-725 SFNSDIADLLTI
+725 FTGTNY
-737 DDSAKTA
+737 TA
-744 TLTTQG
+744 GEEETGTWELAAGASSLTLTASEGQVQITQ
-750 ITFLI
+750 
-755 KQEGSPTPL
+755 
-764 SQMKDYL
+764 
-771 SSSNSLRFY
+771 
-780 QGYSME
+780 ME
-786 ISVASGTIKAIKPD
+786 ISYIPSA
-800 SYAKKAFTAKNIS
+800 
-813 STDFTVTDID
+813 
-823 TVSMKNTT
+823 
-831 SSKISMKAVKQ
+831 
-842 VQIFSLEFT
+842 E
-851 LGE
+851 

>member
-28 ENNPSQP
+28 ENNPSQQP

-102 ITFTGNGTVKITAT
+102 ITFTGNGSIKITAT

-142 ASSDLNNL
+142 AKSDLNNL

-162 KSAYISDTTGGAYI
+162 NSAYISDTTGGAYI

-199 DITAFIVHSNSKDKN
+199 DITAFIVHSTN
-214 GNQNER
+214 GGER

-226 WNSEKRE
+226 WISEKKE

-259 YKALTYDKVGNL
+259 FKALTSDKVGNL

-278 VSGNPKE
+278 VSGKPS
-285 KGVNVKFKLGNTDIV
+285 KGTGANVKFKLGNTDIV
-300 LRTDKYDPASPS
+300 LRTDSYDPAVPS

-347 DAKPLEVS
+347 DSMPLEVS
-355 YTGNAYVGQKVT
+355 YTGNAYVGEIVN

-375 KVTEGVTYTIEEGI
+375 KVTEGVTYTIEEGSN
-389 DLASL
+389 LASL

-431 ALSKLSELKSMTS
+431 TLSKLSELKLMTT

-450 GYVMGYTGTPRI
+450 GYVMGYTGTPRS
-462 DYGLYDKVFIAD
+462 DSGLYDKVFVAD
-474 GEDYFILYKVKPE
+474 GEDYFILYKVQPE

-504 SHFPNGSVTT
+504 QHYKQGDVTT
-514 YETRN
+514 YETAH

-527 ADPSIVKPTATELT
+527 ADSSIVKPTATELT
-541 SSSATFTFG
+541 SSSAAFAFG
-550 QDNISKAYKINQ
+550 QGNISKAYKINQ
-562 GVVISNTE
+562 GVVVSNTE
-570 DSSGNMTVKFTLG
+570 DSKGNMTVKFTLG
-583 SNEYDLF
+583 SNEYELF
-590 MDSRDYEITKDPFT
+590 MDSRDYDITKDPFT
-604 KLTVGTVF
+604 KLKAGAAF
-612 NANVF
+612 NADVF
-617 AAASNFFCPSNIEI
+617 AAATNFFCPSNIEI
-631 ISQQEVLTMDKEKAE
+631 TGEQEVLTLDKKEGE
-646 INIHGNDKTLQLN
+646 INIRGNDKTLQLN
-659 ATYTGGSNT
+659 ANYTGTNT
-668 DPIVWSS
+668 AAIVWSS

-707 SVQAKIT
+707 YAQAKIT
-714 VVDENITKVKV
+714 VVDENITKVTV
-725 SFNSDIADLLTI
+725 SFNSEIANIFTI

-744 TLTTQG
+744 TFTTQG

-755 KQEGSPTPL
+755 KQEGSPTLL

-771 SSSNSLRFY
+771 KRNSLRFY
-780 QGYSME
+780 KGYSME
-786 ISVASGTIKAIKPD
+786 ISVASGTIKAFKPD
-800 SYAKKAFTAKNIS
+800 SYANKAFTADNIS
-813 STDFTVTDID
+813 SNDFTVTDID

-831 SSKISMKAVKQ
+831 SSKISMTAVNQ
-842 VQIFSLEFT
+842 VQIYSLEFT

>member
-28 ENNPSQP
+28 QQQS
-35 SNNPTTPSNNSQ
+35 STPSNNSQ

-102 ITFTGNGTVKITAT
+102 ITFTGNGSVKITAT

-142 ASSDLNNL
+142 AKSDMNNL

-162 KSAYISDTTGGAYI
+162 KSAYISDSTGGAYI
-176 YNWSFNSADTAITNK
+176 YNWYFNNADTAITNK

-199 DITAFIVHSNSKDKN
+199 DITAFIVHSTN
-214 GNQNER
+214 GGER

-226 WNSEKRE
+226 FNLEKKE

-278 VSGNPKE
+278 VSGNPKN
-285 KGVNVKFKLGNTDIV
+285 KGENVKFKLGNTDIV
-300 LRTDKYDPASPS
+300 LRTDIFDPASPS

-336 YASSGVSIVEA
+336 YASSGVSIVDA

-355 YTGNAYVGQKVT
+355 YTGDAYVGEFVN
-367 LETTASGV
+367 LVTTASGV
-375 KVTEGVTYTIEEGI
+375 KVTEGVTYTIEEGSN
-389 DLASL
+389 LASL
-394 ENGVLTITGEGTI
+394 ANGVLTITGEGTI

-431 ALSKLSELKSMTS
+431 TLSKLSELNSMTE
-444 GKVKSR
+444 GKKVKSR
-450 GYVMGYTGTPRI
+450 GYVMGYTGTPRS
-462 DYGLYDKVFIAD
+462 DTGFYDKVFVAD
-474 GEDYFILYKVKPE
+474 GEDYFILYKVLPE

-495 DLIEFTGDI
+495 DLIEFTGYIKNFKQSD
-504 SHFPNGSVTT
+504 VTT
-514 YETRN
+514 YETTA
-519 NVITKLTE
+519 NVITKVTE
-527 ADPSIVKPTATELT
+527 ADSSIVKPTATELT
-541 SSSATFTFG
+541 SSSAAFTFG
-550 QDNISKAYKINQ
+550 QDNISKAYKINH
-562 GVVISNTE
+562 GVVISNAKN
-570 DSSGNMTVKFTLG
+570 SSGNMTVTFTLG
-583 SNEYDLF
+583 LNEYELF
-590 MDSRDYEITKDPFT
+590 MDKRDYDITKDPFT
-604 KLTVGTVF
+604 KLIPGAVF

-617 AAASNFFCPSNIEI
+617 AAATNFFCPSNIEI
-631 ISQQEVLTMDKEKAE
+631 TGEQEVLTLDKKEGT
-646 INIHGNDKTLQLN
+646 INIHGNDKTLQLK
-659 ATYTGGSNT
+659 ATYAGGSNT

-675 SAESVATVDQ
+675 SAESVATVDE
-685 NGLVTGVAVGETI
+685 NGLVTGVAVGETT

-707 SVQAKIT
+707 YAKAKIT
-714 VVDENITKVKV
+714 VVDKTVTKVTISYSDLTVTEAGAINQEVKGIKIEISNGIVNDDRFRVYKGQTLKLTSNIGLMTKV
-725 SFNSDIADLLTI
+725 VFTCTESGTTKGGPGNFKGTNYTAGKGETGTWELAAGASSLSLTAETNQVRI
-737 DDSAKTA
+737 
-744 TLTTQG
+744 TQ
-750 ITFLI
+750 
-755 KQEGSPTPL
+755 
-764 SQMKDYL
+764 
-771 SSSNSLRFY
+771 
-780 QGYSME
+780 ME
-786 ISVASGTIKAIKPD
+786 ISYIPSA
-800 SYAKKAFTAKNIS
+800 
-813 STDFTVTDID
+813 
-823 TVSMKNTT
+823 
-831 SSKISMKAVKQ
+831 
-842 VQIFSLEFT
+842 E
-851 LGE
+851 

>member
-28 ENNPSQP
+28 ENNPSQQP

-102 ITFTGNGTVKITAT
+102 ITFTGNGSIKITAT

-142 ASSDLNNL
+142 AKSDLNNL

-199 DITAFIVHSNSKDKN
+199 DITAFIVHSTN
-214 GNQNER
+214 GGER

-226 WNSEKRE
+226 YNSEKKE

-259 YKALTYDKVGNL
+259 FKALTSDKVGNL

-278 VSGNPKE
+278 VSGKPSKGT
-285 KGVNVKFKLGNTDIV
+285 GVNVKFKLGNTDIV
-300 LRTDKYDPASPS
+300 LRTDSYDPAVPS

-347 DAKPLEVS
+347 DSEPLEVT
-355 YTGNAYVGQKVT
+355 YTGNAYVGEIVS

-375 KVTEGVTYTIEEGI
+375 KVTEGVTYTIEEGSN
-389 DLASL
+389 LASL

-431 ALSKLSELKSMTS
+431 TLSKLSELKSMTT

-450 GYVMGYTGTPRI
+450 GYVMGYTGTPRS
-462 DYGLYDKVFIAD
+462 DSGLYDKVFVAD
-474 GEDYFILYKVKPE
+474 GEDYFILYKIQPE

-504 SHFPNGSVTT
+504 QHYKQGDVTT
-514 YETRN
+514 YETAH

-527 ADPSIVKPTATELT
+527 ADSSIVKPAATELT
-541 SSSATFTFG
+541 SSSAAFAFG
-550 QDNISKAYKINQ
+550 QANISKAYKINQ

-570 DSSGNMTVKFTLG
+570 DSKGNMTVKFTLG
-583 SNEYDLF
+583 SYEYDLF
-590 MDSRDYEITKDPFT
+590 IDSRDYDITKDLFT
-604 KLTVGTVF
+604 KLTAGAVF

-617 AAASNFFCPSNIEI
+617 AAATNFFCPSNIEI
-631 ISQQEVLTMDKEKAE
+631 TGEQEVLTLDKKEGE
-646 INIHGNDKTLQLN
+646 INIRGNDKTLQLN
-659 ATYTGGSNT
+659 ATYTGSNT
-668 DPIVWSS
+668 AAIVWSS

-685 NGLVTGVAVGETI
+685 NGLVTGVAVGETT

-707 SVQAKIT
+707 YVEAKIT
-714 VVDENITKVKV
+714 VVDENLTKVTV
-725 SFNSDIADLLTI
+725 SFNSEIADLLTI

-755 KQEGSPTPL
+755 KQEGSNTPL

-771 SSSNSLRFY
+771 SKNSLRFY
-780 QGYSME
+780 KGYSME

-800 SYAKKAFTAKNIS
+800 SYAKKAFTADNIK
-813 STDFTVTDID
+813 STDFTVTDTD
-823 TVSMKNTT
+823 TVSMNNTT
-831 SSKISMKAVKQ
+831 SSKISMSAENQ
-842 VQIFSLEFT
+842 VQIYSLEFT

>member
-1 MKKMKKS
+1 MKKS

-142 ASSDLNNL
+142 ANSNANKL

-162 KSAYISDTTGGAYI
+162 TSAYISDSTGGAYI
-176 YNWSFNSADTAITNK
+176 YNWLFNNADTAITNK

-226 WNSEKRE
+226 YNSGS

-278 VSGNPKE
+278 VSGKPFKGT
-285 KGVNVKFKLGNTDIV
+285 GVNVKFKLGNTDIV
-300 LRTDKYDPASPS
+300 LRTDKFDPAAPS
-312 DTLVTGKKYKITAP
+312 DTLVAGKKYKITAP

-336 YASSGVSIVEA
+336 YASSGVSIVDA

-355 YTGNAYVGQKVT
+355 YTGDAYVGKEVT
-367 LETTASGV
+367 LVTTANGV
-375 KVTEGVTYTIEEGI
+375 KVTEGVTYTIEEGS

-394 ENGVLTITGEGTI
+394 ENDVLTITGEGTI

-462 DYGLYDKVFIAD
+462 DSGLYDKVFIAD

-487 QLTGINVG
+487 QLNGINVG

-504 SHFPNGSVTT
+504 LHFKQGDVTT
-514 YETRN
+514 YETKN
-519 NVITKLTE
+519 NVITKFLTE
-527 ADPSIVKPTATELT
+527 ADSSIVKPTATELT
-541 SSSATFTFG
+541 STSAAFAFG
-550 QDNISKAYKINQ
+550 QANISKAYKINQ
-562 GVVISNTE
+562 GVVVSNTE

-583 SNEYDLF
+583 SNEYELF
-590 MDSRDYEITKDPFT
+590 MDSRDYDITKDPFT
-604 KLTVGTVF
+604 KLTAGAVF
-612 NANVF
+612 NADVF

-631 ISQQEVLTMDKEKAE
+631 TSQQEVLTLDKEE
-646 INIHGNDKTLQLN
+646 GTINIHGNDKTLQLN
-659 ATYTGGSNT
+659 ATYGGTNT
-668 DPIVWSS
+668 APIVWSS
-675 SAESVATVDQ
+675 SVESVATVDQ

-714 VVDENITKVKV
+714 VVDENITKVTISASDLTEAVAGAVNQEVKGIKIEISTGLVNVANIRVYKGQTLKLTSNIGLMTKV
-725 SFNSDIADLLTI
+725 VFTCIASGDANHGPGGFTGTNY
-737 DDSAKTA
+737 TA
-744 TLTTQG
+744 GEEQTGTWELAAGASSLTLTASKQQVRITQ
-750 ITFLI
+750 
-755 KQEGSPTPL
+755 
-764 SQMKDYL
+764 
-771 SSSNSLRFY
+771 
-780 QGYSME
+780 ME
-786 ISVASGTIKAIKPD
+786 ISYIPSA
-800 SYAKKAFTAKNIS
+800 
-813 STDFTVTDID
+813 
-823 TVSMKNTT
+823 
-831 SSKISMKAVKQ
+831 
-842 VQIFSLEFT
+842 E
-851 LGE
+851 

>member
-47 TPSVKNSYTFD
+47 TPSVKSSYTFD

-102 ITFTGNGTVKITAT
+102 ITFTGNGSVKITAT

-125 VEVAEGEHIY
+125 IEVAEGEHIY

-142 ASSDLNNL
+142 ATSDANNL

-162 KSAYISDTTGGAYI
+162 TSAYISDSTGGAYI
-176 YNWSFNSADTAITNK
+176 YNWSFNNADTAITNK

-199 DITAFIVHSNSKDKN
+199 DITAFIVHSTNK
-214 GNQNER
+214 GER

-226 WNSEKRE
+226 FNSGS

-312 DTLVTGKKYKITAP
+312 DTLVAGKTYKITAP

-347 DAKPLEVS
+347 DSKPLEVS
-355 YTGNAYVGQKVT
+355 YTGDAYVGEFVN
-367 LETTASGV
+367 LVTTASGV
-375 KVTEGVTYTIEEGI
+375 KVTEGVTYTIEEGSN
-389 DLASL
+389 LASL
-394 ENGVLTITGEGTI
+394 ANGVLTITGEGTI

-422 EVTINATAL
+422 EVTINATSL
-431 ALSKLSELKSMTS
+431 TLSKLSELKSMTE
-444 GKVKSR
+444 GKKVKSR
-450 GYVMGYTGTPRI
+450 GYVMGYTGTPRS
-462 DYGLYDKVFIAD
+462 DTGLYDKVFVAD
-474 GEDYFILYKVKPE
+474 GEDYFILYKVLPE
-487 QLTGINVG
+487 QLTEINVG
-495 DLIEFTGDI
+495 DLIEFTGYIKNYKQSD
-504 SHFPNGSVTT
+504 VTT
-514 YETRN
+514 YETVT

-527 ADPSIVKPTATELT
+527 ADSSIVKPTATELT
-541 SSSATFTFG
+541 STSAAFAFG
-550 QDNISKAYKINQ
+550 QANISKAYKINQ
-562 GVVISNTE
+562 GVVVSNTE
-570 DSSGNMTVKFTLG
+570 DSKGNMTVKFTLG

-590 MDSRDYEITKDPFT
+590 MDSRDYDITKDPFT
-604 KLTVGTVF
+604 KLTAGAVF

-617 AAASNFFCPSNIEI
+617 AAATNFFCPSNIEI
-631 ISQQEVLTMDKEKAE
+631 TGKQEVLIMDKKEGT

-659 ATYTGGSNT
+659 ATYAGGTNT

-675 SAESVATVDQ
+675 SAEGVATVDQ

-707 SVQAKIT
+707 YAQAKIT
-714 VVDENITKVKV
+714 VVDKNVTTVTISYSDLTETAPGAVNQEVKGIKIEISTGIVSTDNFRVYKGQTLKLTSNIGLMTKVV
-725 SFNSDIADLLTI
+725 FTCTANGE
-737 DDSAKTA
+737 AKYGPGNFEGTNYTA
-744 TLTTQG
+744 GKEKTGTWELAAGASSLTLTASKQQVRITQ
-750 ITFLI
+750 
-755 KQEGSPTPL
+755 
-764 SQMKDYL
+764 
-771 SSSNSLRFY
+771 
-780 QGYSME
+780 ME
-786 ISVASGTIKAIKPD
+786 ISYIPSA
-800 SYAKKAFTAKNIS
+800 
-813 STDFTVTDID
+813 
-823 TVSMKNTT
+823 
-831 SSKISMKAVKQ
+831 
-842 VQIFSLEFT
+842 E
-851 LGE
+851 

>member
-28 ENNPSQP
+28 ESSQP
-35 SNNPTTPSNNSQ
+35 SSNPTTPSNNSQ

-102 ITFTGNGTVKITAT
+102 ITFTGNGSIKITAT

-142 ASSDLNNL
+142 ASSDASHL

-162 KSAYISDTTGGAYI
+162 TSAYISDTTGGAYI
-176 YNWSFNSADTAITNK
+176 YNWSYNNADTAITNK
-191 SFTVGQTV
+191 AFTVGQTV
-199 DITAFIVHSNSKDKN
+199 DITAFIVHSTN
-214 GNQNER
+214 GGER

-226 WNSEKRE
+226 YNSGS

-312 DTLVTGKKYKITAP
+312 DTLVAGKKYKITAP

-347 DAKPLEVS
+347 DSEPLEVS
-355 YTGNAYVGQKVT
+355 YTGNAYVGDKVT
-367 LETTASGV
+367 LVTTASGV
-375 KVTEGVTYTIEEGI
+375 KVTEGVTYTIEEGSN
-389 DLASL
+389 LASL
-394 ENGVLTITGEGTI
+394 ENGVLTITGEGAI

-431 ALSKLSELKSMTS
+431 TLSKLSELKSMTT

-450 GYVMGYTGTPRI
+450 GYVMGYTGTPRS
-462 DYGLYDKVFIAD
+462 DSGLYDKVFIAD
-474 GEDYFILYKVKPE
+474 GEDYFILYKVQPE

-504 SHFPNGSVTT
+504 QHYKQADVTT
-514 YETRN
+514 YETKN

-527 ADPSIVKPTATELT
+527 ADSSIVKPTATELT
-541 SSSATFTFG
+541 SSSAAFAFG
-550 QDNISKAYKINQ
+550 QANISKAYKINQ
-562 GVVISNTE
+562 GVVTSNTK
-570 DSSGNMTVKFTLG
+570 DSKGNMTVKFTLG
-583 SNEYDLF
+583 SNEYELF
-590 MDSRDYEITKDPFT
+590 MDSRDYDITKDPFT
-604 KLTVGTVF
+604 ILTVGAVF
-612 NANVF
+612 NADVF

-631 ISQQEVLTMDKEKAE
+631 TGEQEVLTLDKKEGE

-659 ATYTGGSNT
+659 ATYTGTNA

-685 NGLVTGVAVGETI
+685 NGLVTGVTVGETT

-707 SVQAKIT
+707 YAQAKIT
-714 VVDENITKVKV
+714 VVDKNVTTVTIKPTDFGLTDVQKTNVDKTIKGLNFKISGSNTSGVCTFKADCFGIYKGNKIEISSTLGLINKVIFTCKANGTAKYGPGNFTGANYTAGTENTGIWELAAGASSLSLTAFKAQVRIT
-725 SFNSDIADLLTI
+725 
-737 DDSAKTA
+737 
-744 TLTTQG
+744 Q
-750 ITFLI
+750 
-755 KQEGSPTPL
+755 
-764 SQMKDYL
+764 
-771 SSSNSLRFY
+771 
-780 QGYSME
+780 ME
-786 ISVASGTIKAIKPD
+786 ISYIS
-800 SYAKKAFTAKNIS
+800 TA
-813 STDFTVTDID
+813 
-823 TVSMKNTT
+823 
-831 SSKISMKAVKQ
+831 
-842 VQIFSLEFT
+842 E
-851 LGE
+851 

>member
-1 MKKMKKS
+1 MKKS

-142 ASSDLNNL
+142 AKSDANKL

-162 KSAYISDTTGGAYI
+162 TSAYISDSTGGAYI
-176 YNWSFNSADTAITNK
+176 YNWSFNNADTAITNK

-199 DITAFIVHSNSKDKN
+199 DITAFIVHSTK
-214 GNQNER
+214 GGER

-226 WNSEKRE
+226 YNSGS

-259 YKALTYDKVGNL
+259 FKALTSDKVGNL

-278 VSGNPKE
+278 VSGKPSKGT
-285 KGVNVKFKLGNTDIV
+285 GVNVKFKLGNTDIV
-300 LRTDKYDPASPS
+300 LRTDSYDPAVPS

-347 DAKPLEVS
+347 DSKPLEVS
-355 YTGNAYVGQKVT
+355 YTGDAYVGEFVN
-367 LETTASGV
+367 LVTTASGV
-375 KVTEGVTYTIEEGI
+375 KVTEGVTYTIEEGSN
-389 DLASL
+389 LASL
-394 ENGVLTITGEGTI
+394 ANGVLTITGEGTI

-422 EVTINATAL
+422 EVTIKATVL
-431 ALSKLSELKSMTS
+431 TLSKLSELNSMTE
-444 GKVKSR
+444 GKKVKSR
-450 GYVMGYTGTPRI
+450 GYIMGYTGTPRS
-462 DYGLYDKVFIAD
+462 DTGFYDKVFVAD
-474 GEDYFILYKVKPE
+474 GEDYFILYKVLPE

-495 DLIEFTGDI
+495 DLIEFTGYIKNYKQSD
-504 SHFPNGSVTT
+504 VTT
-514 YETRN
+514 YETVT

-527 ADPSIVKPTATELT
+527 TDSSIVKPTATELT
-541 SSSATFTFG
+541 SSSAAFAFG
-550 QDNISKAYKINQ
+550 QANISKAYKINQ

-570 DSSGNMTVKFTLG
+570 DSKGNMTVKFTLG
-583 SNEYDLF
+583 LNEYELF
-590 MDSRDYEITKDPFT
+590 MDSRDYDITKDPFT
-604 KLTVGTVF
+604 KLKAGAVF
-612 NANVF
+612 NADVF
-617 AAASNFFCPSNIEI
+617 AAATNFFCPSNIEI
-631 ISQQEVLTMDKEKAE
+631 TGEQEVLTLDKKEGT

-659 ATYTGGSNT
+659 ATYHGSNT

-685 NGLVTGVAVGETI
+685 NGLVTGVAVGETT

-707 SVQAKIT
+707 IAKAKIT
-714 VVDENITKVKV
+714 VVDKNVTTVTISPSDLTETVAGAVNQEVKGIKIEISTGLVNDANFRVYKGETLKLTSNIGLMTKVVFTCTANGTAKYGPGNFTGNNNYTAGKEKTGTWELAAGA
-725 SFNSDIADLLTI
+725 SSLSLTASNQQVRI
-737 DDSAKTA
+737 
-744 TLTTQG
+744 TQ
-750 ITFLI
+750 
-755 KQEGSPTPL
+755 
-764 SQMKDYL
+764 
-771 SSSNSLRFY
+771 
-780 QGYSME
+780 ME
-786 ISVASGTIKAIKPD
+786 ISYIPSA
-800 SYAKKAFTAKNIS
+800 
-813 STDFTVTDID
+813 
-823 TVSMKNTT
+823 
-831 SSKISMKAVKQ
+831 
-842 VQIFSLEFT
+842 E
-851 LGE
+851 